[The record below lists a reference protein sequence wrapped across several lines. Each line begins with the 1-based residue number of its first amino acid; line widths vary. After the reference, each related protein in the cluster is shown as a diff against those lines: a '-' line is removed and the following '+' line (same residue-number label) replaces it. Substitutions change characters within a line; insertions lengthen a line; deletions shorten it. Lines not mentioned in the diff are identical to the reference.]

1 MKKVRNII
9 LGIIAAGMLTVA
21 VPVGGISAYA
31 SSAKIS
37 FSDPSAT
44 VGQEFSV
51 NVKISSQDGN
61 LGASD
66 VVLSYDPSV
75 IEFVSGNNASGGAGS
90 VRLVGTMDSSSTK
103 AFSYTLKF
111 KAVQAGNTSISVGSY
126 EVYDSDAQAVTV
138 SKPGAATVKVKAPAS
153 SSGEAALS
161 SLKISPGKLSPAF
174 SPDVT
179 AYTVQVGASVDKLAV
194 SASAKDSKA
203 KVLVSGDSGLKVGA
217 NTVVCKVTAENGQT
231 TKSYTI
237 TVNKLDT
244 VDVPSDAETEAETEA
259 EAVETS
265 SVVTNG
271 LDVEIDG
278 VSYTVATEF
287 DASLLPEGY
296 TQSTCT
302 YGGSEVQCGSGNDL
316 TLLYLQSADGNGA
329 FYIYMPESGA
339 LSPYVTIDVT
349 AKSILVLPPDAS
361 VQIPDGFVET
371 TIQLNGTYK
380 VQGWVWKSDEQQQYC
395 VVYGMNESGEK
406 SLYRYDIA
414 EKTFQRYFEDP
425 SLATKYDDAQV
436 EEIVDQYN
444 ALCKDY
450 NIRFIM
456 IAVLGV
462 ACVILFFIVINLLLK
477 RKEWKEE
484 AQAAGGRQRAK
495 CRSSA
500 ANVQPVANVRAERR
514 TERASQ
520 PNRRERT
527 TETGAVARTK
537 RTPEER
543 HSSGE
548 REDSIPERRRREVD
562 QRSSDARETRVSQD
576 GERRAE
582 RDRRE
587 LTEEGRSERRR
598 RELTEEGRS
607 ERRCRELAEKGR
619 AERSQ
624 REPIEEGRTERR
636 RREPIE
642 EGRAE
647 RSRRESIEE
656 GRSERS
662 RRESIEEE
670 RSERS
675 RREPAEET
683 RSDRRHRALVGE
695 DRSEGI
701 RRDTAD
707 GSRAGHDRRTVTE
720 ESRAE
725 KERTGTAKE
734 SRTRRDYASSSAR
747 RAAKESAAS
756 EERRNMRPTI
766 QVRPASRSELYYT
779 LDREEYGDRPT
790 RYESESERSR
800 RAREA
805 KARLERDR
813 RDADGFEYIDD
824 PQ

>member
-1 MKKVRNII
+1 MKRFKNII
-9 LGIIAAGMLTVA
+9 LGILAAGMLTVA
-21 VPVGGISAYA
+21 APVGGISAYA

-138 SKPGAATVKVKAPAS
+138 SKTGTASVKVKAPATS
-153 SSGEAALS
+153 SAEAALS
-161 SLKISPGKLSPAF
+161 SLKISPGTLSPAF
-174 SPDVT
+174 SPNVT
-179 AYTVQVGASVDKLAV
+179 SYTAQVGASVDKLAV

-217 NTVVCKVTAENGQT
+217 NTVVCKVTAEDGQT

-244 VDVPSDAETEAETEA
+244 VDVPSEAETEAETET
-259 EAVETS
+259 VGTMP
-265 SVVTNG
+265 VVTNG

-302 YGGSEVQCGSGNDL
+302 YGGSEVQCGNGNDL
-316 TLLYLQSADGNGA
+316 TLLYLQGADGNGA
-329 FYIYMPESGA
+329 FYIYIPESGV

-349 AKSILVLPPDAS
+349 AKSILVLPPDES
-361 VQIPDGFVET
+361 VQIPDGFMET

-380 VQGWVWKSDEQQQYC
+380 VQGWVWKSDEQQKYC

-436 EEIVDQYN
+436 EEIVDKYN
-444 ALCKDY
+444 ALCRDY
-450 NIRFIM
+450 NIRFVM
-456 IAVLGV
+456 LAVLGV

-477 RKEWKEE
+477 RKKWREE
-484 AQAAGGRQRAK
+484 AQAAGGRQRSKRRPSSPNARPAADARVK
-495 CRSSA
+495 RDTGRDKREDGEMTPARPAARSEKERMA
-500 ANVQPVANVRAERR
+500 ADDRRRRSAERMEEGRRSARR
-514 TERASQ
+514 TQETLETR
-520 PNRRERT
+520 PVRRERSM
-527 TETGAVARTK
+527 EAAASADRAK
-537 RTPEER
+537 RMPE
-543 HSSGE
+543 
-548 REDSIPERRRREVD
+548 ERRRREAG
-562 QRSSDARETRVSQD
+562 SEN
-576 GERRAE
+576 
-582 RDRRE
+582 
-587 LTEEGRSERRR
+587 RSERVR
-598 RELTEEGRS
+598 REMPEESSPACVRREASEEERLQRTRRDTAEESRS
-607 ERRCRELAEKGR
+607 ERPR
-619 AERSQ
+619 
-624 REPIEEGRTERR
+624 RT
-636 RREPIE
+636 
-642 EGRAE
+642 
-647 RSRRESIEE
+647 S
-656 GRSERS
+656 
-662 RRESIEEE
+662 
-670 RSERS
+670 
-675 RREPAEET
+675 
-683 RSDRRHRALVGE
+683 
-695 DRSEGI
+695 
-701 RRDTAD
+701 AD
-707 GSRAGHDRRTVTE
+707 GSRAERERQAVAESRRTE
-720 ESRAE
+720 RERAVSE
-725 KERTGTAKE
+725 KE
-734 SRTRRDYASSSAR
+734 SRLQRDYTPASAH
-747 RAAKESAAS
+747 RAAKEAAVS
-756 EERRNMRPTI
+756 GERRNARPTI
-766 QVRPASRSELYYT
+766 HVRPASRSELYYT
-779 LDREEYGDRPT
+779 LEREEYGDRPT

-813 RDADGFEYIDD
+813 RDEDGFEYIDD

>member
-1 MKKVRNII
+1 MKRFKNII
-9 LGIIAAGMLTVA
+9 LGILAAGMLTVA
-21 VPVGGISAYA
+21 APVGGISAYA

-90 VRLVGTMDSSSTK
+90 VRLVGTMDSNSTK

-138 SKPGAATVKVKAPAS
+138 SKTGTASVKVKAPATS
-153 SSGEAALS
+153 SAEAALS
-161 SLKISPGKLSPAF
+161 SLKISPGTLSPAF
-174 SPDVT
+174 SPNVT
-179 AYTVQVGASVDKLAV
+179 SYTAQVGASVDKLAV

-217 NTVVCKVTAENGQT
+217 NTVVCKVTAEDGQT

-244 VDVPSDAETEAETEA
+244 VDVPSEAETGAETEAVGT
-259 EAVETS
+259 TP
-265 SVVTNG
+265 VVTNG

-296 TQSTCT
+296 TQSICT
-302 YGGSEVQCGSGNDL
+302 YGGSEVQCGNGNDL
-316 TLLYLQSADGNGA
+316 TLLYLQGADGNGA
-329 FYIYMPESGA
+329 FYIYIPESGV

-349 AKSILVLPPDAS
+349 AKSILVLPPDES
-361 VQIPDGFVET
+361 VQIPDGFMET

-380 VQGWVWKSDEQQQYC
+380 VQGWVWKSDEQQKYC

-436 EEIVDQYN
+436 EEIVDKYN
-444 ALCKDY
+444 ALCRDY
-450 NIRFIM
+450 NIRFVM
-456 IAVLGV
+456 LAVLGV

-477 RKEWKEE
+477 RKEWREE
-484 AQAAGGRQRAK
+484 TQAAGGRQRSK
-495 CRSSA
+495 RRPSSSNARPA
-500 ANVQPVANVRAERR
+500 ADARVKRGTGRDKREDGEMTPARPVARSEKERMAADDRRRPSAERMEEGRRSARR
-514 TERASQ
+514 TQETLETR
-520 PNRRERT
+520 PVRRERSM
-527 TETGAVARTK
+527 EAAASADRAK
-537 RTPEER
+537 RMPE
-543 HSSGE
+543 
-548 REDSIPERRRREVD
+548 ERRRREAG
-562 QRSSDARETRVSQD
+562 SEN
-576 GERRAE
+576 
-582 RDRRE
+582 
-587 LTEEGRSERRR
+587 RSERVR
-598 RELTEEGRS
+598 REMPEESSPACVRREASEERLQRTRRDAAEESRS
-607 ERRCRELAEKGR
+607 ERPR
-619 AERSQ
+619 
-624 REPIEEGRTERR
+624 RT
-636 RREPIE
+636 
-642 EGRAE
+642 
-647 RSRRESIEE
+647 S
-656 GRSERS
+656 
-662 RRESIEEE
+662 
-670 RSERS
+670 
-675 RREPAEET
+675 
-683 RSDRRHRALVGE
+683 
-695 DRSEGI
+695 
-701 RRDTAD
+701 AD
-707 GSRAGHDRRTVTE
+707 GSRAERERQAVAESRRTE
-720 ESRAE
+720 RERAVS
-725 KERTGTAKE
+725 AKE
-734 SRTRRDYASSSAR
+734 SRLQRDYTPASAH

-756 EERRNMRPTI
+756 GERRNARPAI
-766 QVRPASRSELYYT
+766 YVRPASRSELYYT
-779 LDREEYGDRPT
+779 LEREEYGDRPT

-813 RDADGFEYIDD
+813 RDEDGFEYIDD

>member
-1 MKKVRNII
+1 MKRFKNII
-9 LGIIAAGMLTVA
+9 LGILAAGMLTVA
-21 VPVGGISAYA
+21 APVGGISAYA

-111 KAVQAGNTSISVGSY
+111 KAVQAGNTSISVGRY

-138 SKPGAATVKVKAPAS
+138 SKTGTASVKVKAPATS
-153 SSGEAALS
+153 SAEAALS
-161 SLKISPGKLSPAF
+161 SLKISPGTLSPAF
-174 SPDVT
+174 SPNVT
-179 AYTVQVGASVDKLAV
+179 SYTAQVGASVDKLAV

-217 NTVVCKVTAENGQT
+217 NTVVCKVTAEDGQT

-244 VDVPSDAETEAETEA
+244 VDVPSEAETGAETEAVGT
-259 EAVETS
+259 TP
-265 SVVTNG
+265 VVTNG

-302 YGGSEVQCGSGNDL
+302 YGGSEVQCGNGNDL
-316 TLLYLQSADGNGA
+316 TLLYLQGADGNGA
-329 FYIYMPESGA
+329 FYIYIPESGV

-349 AKSILVLPPDAS
+349 AKSILVLPPDES
-361 VQIPDGFVET
+361 VQIPDGFMET

-380 VQGWVWKSDEQQQYC
+380 VQGWVWKSDEQQKYC

-436 EEIVDQYN
+436 EEIVDKYN
-444 ALCKDY
+444 ALCRDY
-450 NIRFIM
+450 NIRFVM
-456 IAVLGV
+456 LAVLGV

-477 RKEWKEE
+477 RKEWREKT
-484 AQAAGGRQRAK
+484 QAAGGRQRSKRRPSSSNARPAADARVK
-495 CRSSA
+495 RGTGRDKRDDGEMTPARPAARSEKERMA
-500 ANVQPVANVRAERR
+500 ADDRRRRSAERMEEGRRSARR
-514 TERASQ
+514 TQETLETR
-520 PNRRERT
+520 PVRRERSM
-527 TETGAVARTK
+527 EVAASADRAK
-537 RTPEER
+537 RMPE
-543 HSSGE
+543 
-548 REDSIPERRRREVD
+548 ERRRRE
-562 QRSSDARETRVSQD
+562 
-576 GERRAE
+576 AE
-582 RDRRE
+582 SE
-587 LTEEGRSERRR
+587 NRSERVR
-598 RELTEEGRS
+598 REMPEESSPACVRREASEEERLQRTRRDAAEESRS
-607 ERRCRELAEKGR
+607 ERPR
-619 AERSQ
+619 
-624 REPIEEGRTERR
+624 RT
-636 RREPIE
+636 
-642 EGRAE
+642 
-647 RSRRESIEE
+647 S
-656 GRSERS
+656 
-662 RRESIEEE
+662 
-670 RSERS
+670 
-675 RREPAEET
+675 
-683 RSDRRHRALVGE
+683 
-695 DRSEGI
+695 
-701 RRDTAD
+701 AD
-707 GSRAGHDRRTVTE
+707 GSRAERERQAVAESRRTE
-720 ESRAE
+720 RERAVS
-725 KERTGTAKE
+725 AKE
-734 SRTRRDYASSSAR
+734 SRLQRDYTPASAH

-756 EERRNMRPTI
+756 GERRNARPAI
-766 QVRPASRSELYYT
+766 YVRPASRSELYYT
-779 LDREEYGDRPT
+779 LEREEYGDRPT

-813 RDADGFEYIDD
+813 RDEDGFEYIDD

>member
-1 MKKVRNII
+1 MKRFRNII
-9 LGIIAAGMLTVA
+9 LGILAAGMLTLA
-21 VPVGGISAYA
+21 APIGGISAYA

-138 SKPGAATVKVKAPAS
+138 SKTGTASVKVKAPATS
-153 SSGEAALS
+153 SAEAALS
-161 SLKISPGKLSPAF
+161 SLKISPGTLSPAF
-174 SPDVT
+174 SPNVT
-179 AYTVQVGASVDKLAV
+179 SYTAQVGASVDKLAV

-217 NTVVCKVTAENGQT
+217 NTVVCKVTAEDGQT

-244 VDVPSDAETEAETEA
+244 VDVPSEAETGAETEAVGT
-259 EAVETS
+259 TP
-265 SVVTNG
+265 VVTNG

-302 YGGSEVQCGSGNDL
+302 YGGSEVQCGNGNDL
-316 TLLYLQSADGNGA
+316 TLLYLQGADGNGA
-329 FYIYMPESGA
+329 FYIYIPESGV

-349 AKSILVLPPDAS
+349 AKSILVLPPDES
-361 VQIPDGFVET
+361 VQIPDGFMET

-380 VQGWVWKSDEQQQYC
+380 VQGWVWKSDEQQKYC

-436 EEIVDQYN
+436 EEIVDKYN
-444 ALCKDY
+444 TLCRDY
-450 NIRFIM
+450 NIRFVM
-456 IAVLGV
+456 LAVLGV
-462 ACVILFFIVINLLLK
+462 ACIILFFIVINLLLR
-477 RKEWKEE
+477 RKEWREE
-484 AQAAGGRQRAK
+484 AQAAGGRQRSKRRPSSPNARPAADARVK
-495 CRSSA
+495 RGTGRDRREDEEMAPARPAARSEKERMAVDDRRRPSA
-500 ANVQPVANVRAERR
+500 ERMEEGRRSARQTREEDREIRPVRREWKGERETQPVRR
-514 TERASQ
+514 TREEEHASQ
-520 PNRRERT
+520 PARRERSM
-527 TETGAVARTK
+527 EAGSADRAK
-537 RTPEER
+537 RMPE
-543 HSSGE
+543 
-548 REDSIPERRRREVD
+548 ERRRREAG
-562 QRSSDARETRVSQD
+562 SEN
-576 GERRAE
+576 
-582 RDRRE
+582 
-587 LTEEGRSERRR
+587 RSERVR
-598 RELTEEGRS
+598 RETSEESRPARVRREASEEERLQRTRRDAAEESRS
-607 ERRCRELAEKGR
+607 ERPR
-619 AERSQ
+619 
-624 REPIEEGRTERR
+624 RT
-636 RREPIE
+636 
-642 EGRAE
+642 
-647 RSRRESIEE
+647 S
-656 GRSERS
+656 
-662 RRESIEEE
+662 
-670 RSERS
+670 
-675 RREPAEET
+675 
-683 RSDRRHRALVGE
+683 
-695 DRSEGI
+695 
-701 RRDTAD
+701 AD
-707 GSRAGHDRRTVTE
+707 GSRAERERQAVAESRRTE
-720 ESRAE
+720 R
-725 KERTGTAKE
+725 ERTVSAKE
-734 SRTRRDYASSSAR
+734 SRPQRDYTPTSAH

-756 EERRNMRPTI
+756 GERRNARPAI

-813 RDADGFEYIDD
+813 RDEDGFEYIDD

>member
-1 MKKVRNII
+1 MKRFKNII
-9 LGIIAAGMLTVA
+9 LGILVAGMLTVA
-21 VPVGGISAYA
+21 APVGGISAYA

-90 VRLVGTMDSSSTK
+90 VRLVGTMDSNSTK

-138 SKPGAATVKVKAPAS
+138 SKTGTASVKVKAPATS
-153 SSGEAALS
+153 SAEAALS
-161 SLKISPGKLSPAF
+161 SLKISPGTLSPAF
-174 SPDVT
+174 SPNVT
-179 AYTVQVGASVDKLAV
+179 SYTAQVGASVDKLAV

-217 NTVVCKVTAENGQT
+217 NTVVCKVTAEDGQT

-244 VDVPSDAETEAETEA
+244 VDVPSEAETGAETEAVGT
-259 EAVETS
+259 TP
-265 SVVTNG
+265 VVKNG

-302 YGGSEVQCGSGNDL
+302 YGGSEVQCGNGNDL
-316 TLLYLQSADGNGA
+316 TLLYLQGADGNGA
-329 FYIYMPESGA
+329 FYIYIPESGV

-349 AKSILVLPPDAS
+349 AKSILVLPPDES
-361 VQIPDGFVET
+361 VQIPDGFMET

-380 VQGWVWKSDEQQQYC
+380 VQGWVWKSDEQQKYC

-436 EEIVDQYN
+436 EEIVDKYN
-444 ALCKDY
+444 ALCRDY
-450 NIRFIM
+450 NIRFVM
-456 IAVLGV
+456 LAVLGV

-477 RKEWKEE
+477 RKEWREE
-484 AQAAGGRQRAK
+484 AQAAGGRQRSKRRPSSPNARPAADARVK
-495 CRSSA
+495 RGTGRDKREDGEMMPARPAARSEKERMA
-500 ANVQPVANVRAERR
+500 ADDRRRPSAERMEEGRRSARR
-514 TERASQ
+514 TQETLETRQ
-520 PNRRERT
+520 VRRERSM
-527 TETGAVARTK
+527 EAAASADRAK
-537 RTPEER
+537 RMPE
-543 HSSGE
+543 
-548 REDSIPERRRREVD
+548 ERRRREAG
-562 QRSSDARETRVSQD
+562 SEN
-576 GERRAE
+576 
-582 RDRRE
+582 
-587 LTEEGRSERRR
+587 RSERVR
-598 RELTEEGRS
+598 REMPEESSPACVRREAS
-607 ERRCRELAEKGR
+607 EEERLQRTRRDAAE
-619 AERSQ
+619 ES
-624 REPIEEGRTERR
+624 RTERPR
-636 RREPIE
+636 RT
-642 EGRAE
+642 
-647 RSRRESIEE
+647 S
-656 GRSERS
+656 
-662 RRESIEEE
+662 
-670 RSERS
+670 
-675 RREPAEET
+675 
-683 RSDRRHRALVGE
+683 
-695 DRSEGI
+695 
-701 RRDTAD
+701 AD
-707 GSRAGHDRRTVTE
+707 GSRAERERQAVAESRRTE
-720 ESRAE
+720 RERAVS
-725 KERTGTAKE
+725 AKE
-734 SRTRRDYASSSAR
+734 SRLQRDYTPASAH

-756 EERRNMRPTI
+756 GDRRNARPAI
-766 QVRPASRSELYYT
+766 HVRPASRSELYYT
-779 LDREEYGDRPT
+779 LEREEYGDRPT

-813 RDADGFEYIDD
+813 RDEDGFEYIDD

>member
-1 MKKVRNII
+1 MKRFKNII
-9 LGIIAAGMLTVA
+9 LGILAAGMLTVA
-21 VPVGGISAYA
+21 APVGGISAYA

-90 VRLVGTMDSSSTK
+90 VRLVGTMDSNSTK

-138 SKPGAATVKVKAPAS
+138 SKTGTASVKVKAPATS
-153 SSGEAALS
+153 SAEAALS
-161 SLKISPGKLSPAF
+161 SLKISPGTLSPAF
-174 SPDVT
+174 SPNVT
-179 AYTVQVGASVDKLAV
+179 SYTAQVGASVDKLAV

-217 NTVVCKVTAENGQT
+217 NTVVCKVTAEDGQT

-244 VDVPSDAETEAETEA
+244 VDVPSEAETEAETEA
-259 EAVETS
+259 VGTTP
-265 SVVTNG
+265 VVTNG

-302 YGGSEVQCGSGNDL
+302 YGGSEVQCGNGNDL
-316 TLLYLQSADGNGA
+316 TLLYLQGADGNGA
-329 FYIYMPESGA
+329 FYIYIPESGV

-349 AKSILVLPPDAS
+349 AKSILVLPPDES
-361 VQIPDGFVET
+361 VQIPDGFMET

-380 VQGWVWKSDEQQQYC
+380 VQGWVWKSDEQQKYC

-436 EEIVDQYN
+436 EEIVDKYN
-444 ALCKDY
+444 ALCRDY
-450 NIRFIM
+450 NIRFVM
-456 IAVLGV
+456 LAVLGV

-477 RKEWKEE
+477 RKEWREE
-484 AQAAGGRQRAK
+484 AQAAGGRQRSKRRPSSPNARPAADAWVK
-495 CRSSA
+495 RDTGRDKREDGEMTPARPAARSEKERMA
-500 ANVQPVANVRAERR
+500 ADDRRRPSAERMEEGRRSARR
-514 TERASQ
+514 TQETLETR
-520 PNRRERT
+520 PVRRERSM
-527 TETGAVARTK
+527 EAAASADRAK
-537 RTPEER
+537 RMPE
-543 HSSGE
+543 
-548 REDSIPERRRREVD
+548 ERRRRE
-562 QRSSDARETRVSQD
+562 
-576 GERRAE
+576 AE
-582 RDRRE
+582 SE
-587 LTEEGRSERRR
+587 NRSERVR
-598 RELTEEGRS
+598 REMPEESSPACVRREASEEERLQRTRRDAAEESRS
-607 ERRCRELAEKGR
+607 ERPR
-619 AERSQ
+619 
-624 REPIEEGRTERR
+624 RT
-636 RREPIE
+636 
-642 EGRAE
+642 
-647 RSRRESIEE
+647 S
-656 GRSERS
+656 
-662 RRESIEEE
+662 
-670 RSERS
+670 
-675 RREPAEET
+675 
-683 RSDRRHRALVGE
+683 
-695 DRSEGI
+695 
-701 RRDTAD
+701 AD
-707 GSRAGHDRRTVTE
+707 GSRAERERQAVAESRRTE
-720 ESRAE
+720 RERAVS
-725 KERTGTAKE
+725 AKE
-734 SRTRRDYASSSAR
+734 SRLQRDYTPASAH

-756 EERRNMRPTI
+756 GERRNARPAI
-766 QVRPASRSELYYT
+766 HVRPASRSELYYT
-779 LDREEYGDRPT
+779 LEREEYGDRPT

-813 RDADGFEYIDD
+813 RDEDGFEYIDD

>member
-1 MKKVRNII
+1 MKRFKNII
-9 LGIIAAGMLTVA
+9 LGILAAGMLTVA
-21 VPVGGISAYA
+21 APVGGISAYA

-138 SKPGAATVKVKAPAS
+138 SKTGTASVKVKAPATS
-153 SSGEAALS
+153 SAEAALS
-161 SLKISPGKLSPAF
+161 SLKISPGTLSPAF
-174 SPDVT
+174 SPNVT
-179 AYTVQVGASVDKLAV
+179 SYTAQVGASVDKLAV

-217 NTVVCKVTAENGQT
+217 NTVVCKVTAEDGQT

-244 VDVPSDAETEAETEA
+244 VDVPSEAETGAETEAVGT
-259 EAVETS
+259 TP
-265 SVVTNG
+265 VVTNG

-302 YGGSEVQCGSGNDL
+302 YGGSEVQCGNGNDL
-316 TLLYLQSADGNGA
+316 TLLYLQGADGNGA
-329 FYIYMPESGA
+329 FYIYIPESGV

-349 AKSILVLPPDAS
+349 AKSILVLPPDES
-361 VQIPDGFVET
+361 VQIPDGFMET

-380 VQGWVWKSDEQQQYC
+380 VQGWVWKSDEQQKYC

-436 EEIVDQYN
+436 EEIVDKYN
-444 ALCKDY
+444 ALCRDY
-450 NIRFIM
+450 NIRFVM
-456 IAVLGV
+456 LAVLGV

-477 RKEWKEE
+477 RKEWREKT
-484 AQAAGGRQRAK
+484 QAAGGRQRSKRRPSSSNARPAADARVK
-495 CRSSA
+495 RGTGRDKRDDGEMTPARPAARSEKERMA
-500 ANVQPVANVRAERR
+500 ADDRRRRSAERMEEGRRSARR
-514 TERASQ
+514 TQETLETR
-520 PNRRERT
+520 PVRRERSM
-527 TETGAVARTK
+527 EVAASADRAK
-537 RTPEER
+537 RMPE
-543 HSSGE
+543 
-548 REDSIPERRRREVD
+548 ERRRRE
-562 QRSSDARETRVSQD
+562 
-576 GERRAE
+576 AE
-582 RDRRE
+582 SE
-587 LTEEGRSERRR
+587 NRSERVR
-598 RELTEEGRS
+598 REMPEESSPACVRREASEEERLQRTRRDAAEESRS
-607 ERRCRELAEKGR
+607 ERPR
-619 AERSQ
+619 
-624 REPIEEGRTERR
+624 RT
-636 RREPIE
+636 
-642 EGRAE
+642 
-647 RSRRESIEE
+647 S
-656 GRSERS
+656 
-662 RRESIEEE
+662 
-670 RSERS
+670 
-675 RREPAEET
+675 
-683 RSDRRHRALVGE
+683 
-695 DRSEGI
+695 
-701 RRDTAD
+701 AD
-707 GSRAGHDRRTVTE
+707 GSRAERERQAVAESRRTE
-720 ESRAE
+720 RERAVS
-725 KERTGTAKE
+725 AKE
-734 SRTRRDYASSSAR
+734 SRLQRDYTPASAH

-756 EERRNMRPTI
+756 GERRNARPAI
-766 QVRPASRSELYYT
+766 YVRPASRSELYYT
-779 LDREEYGDRPT
+779 LEREEYGDRPT

-800 RAREA
+800 SAREA

-813 RDADGFEYIDD
+813 RDEDGFEYIDD

>member
-1 MKKVRNII
+1 MKRFKNII
-9 LGIIAAGMLTVA
+9 LGILAAGMLTVA
-21 VPVGGISAYA
+21 APVGGISAYA

-90 VRLVGTMDSSSTK
+90 VRLVGTMDSNSTK

-138 SKPGAATVKVKAPAS
+138 SKTGTASVKVKAPATS
-153 SSGEAALS
+153 SAEAALS
-161 SLKISPGKLSPAF
+161 SLKISPGTLSPAF
-174 SPDVT
+174 SPNVT
-179 AYTVQVGASVDKLAV
+179 SYTAQVGASVDKLAV

-217 NTVVCKVTAENGQT
+217 NIVVCKVTAEDGQT

-244 VDVPSDAETEAETEA
+244 VDVPSEAETGAETEAVGT
-259 EAVETS
+259 TP
-265 SVVTNG
+265 VVTNG

-302 YGGSEVQCGSGNDL
+302 YGGSEVQCGNGNDL
-316 TLLYLQSADGNGA
+316 TLLYLQGADGNGA
-329 FYIYMPESGA
+329 FYIYIPESGV

-349 AKSILVLPPDAS
+349 AKSILVLPPDES
-361 VQIPDGFVET
+361 VQIPDGFMET

-380 VQGWVWKSDEQQQYC
+380 VQGWVWKSDEQQKYC

-436 EEIVDQYN
+436 EEIVDKYN
-444 ALCKDY
+444 ALCRDY
-450 NIRFIM
+450 NIRFVM
-456 IAVLGV
+456 LAVLGV

-477 RKEWKEE
+477 RKEWREE
-484 AQAAGGRQRAK
+484 TQAAGGKQRSK
-495 CRSSA
+495 RRPSSSNARPA
-500 ANVQPVANVRAERR
+500 ADARVKRGTGRDKREDGEMTPARPVARSEKERMAADDRRRPSAERMEEGRRSARR
-514 TERASQ
+514 TQETLETR
-520 PNRRERT
+520 PVRRERSM
-527 TETGAVARTK
+527 EAAASADRAK
-537 RTPEER
+537 RMPE
-543 HSSGE
+543 
-548 REDSIPERRRREVD
+548 ERRRREAG
-562 QRSSDARETRVSQD
+562 SEN
-576 GERRAE
+576 
-582 RDRRE
+582 
-587 LTEEGRSERRR
+587 RSERVR
-598 RELTEEGRS
+598 REMPEESSPACVRREASEERLQRTRRDAAEESRS
-607 ERRCRELAEKGR
+607 ERPR
-619 AERSQ
+619 
-624 REPIEEGRTERR
+624 RT
-636 RREPIE
+636 
-642 EGRAE
+642 
-647 RSRRESIEE
+647 S
-656 GRSERS
+656 
-662 RRESIEEE
+662 
-670 RSERS
+670 
-675 RREPAEET
+675 
-683 RSDRRHRALVGE
+683 
-695 DRSEGI
+695 
-701 RRDTAD
+701 AD
-707 GSRAGHDRRTVTE
+707 GSRAERERQAVAESRRTE
-720 ESRAE
+720 RERAVS
-725 KERTGTAKE
+725 AKE
-734 SRTRRDYASSSAR
+734 SRLQRDYTPASAH

-756 EERRNMRPTI
+756 GERRNARPAI
-766 QVRPASRSELYYT
+766 YVRPASRSELYYT
-779 LDREEYGDRPT
+779 LEREEYGDRPT

-805 KARLERDR
+805 KARLERER
-813 RDADGFEYIDD
+813 RDEDGFEYIDD

>member
-1 MKKVRNII
+1 MKKFKNII
-9 LGIIAAGMLTVA
+9 LGILAAGMLTVA
-21 VPVGGISAYA
+21 APVGGISAYA

-138 SKPGAATVKVKAPAS
+138 SKTGTASVKVKAPATS
-153 SSGEAALS
+153 SAEAALS
-161 SLKISPGKLSPAF
+161 SLKISPGTLSPAF
-174 SPDVT
+174 SPNVT
-179 AYTVQVGASVDKLAV
+179 SYTAQVGASVDKLAV

-217 NTVVCKVTAENGQT
+217 NTVVCKVTAEDGQT

-244 VDVPSDAETEAETEA
+244 VDVPSEAETEAETET
-259 EAVETS
+259 VGTTP
-265 SVVTNG
+265 VVTNG

-302 YGGSEVQCGSGNDL
+302 YGGSEVQCGNGNDL
-316 TLLYLQSADGNGA
+316 TLLYLQGADGNGA
-329 FYIYMPESGA
+329 FYIYIPESGV

-349 AKSILVLPPDAS
+349 AKSILVLPPDES
-361 VQIPDGFVET
+361 VQIPDGFMET

-380 VQGWVWKSDEQQQYC
+380 VQGWVWKSDEQQKYC

-436 EEIVDQYN
+436 EEIVDKYN
-444 ALCKDY
+444 ALCRDY
-450 NIRFIM
+450 NIRFVM
-456 IAVLGV
+456 LAVLGV

-477 RKEWKEE
+477 RKKWREE
-484 AQAAGGRQRAK
+484 AQAAGGRQRSKRRPSSPNARPAADAWVK
-495 CRSSA
+495 RDTGRDKRGDGEMTPARPAARSEKERMA
-500 ANVQPVANVRAERR
+500 ADDRRRPSAERMEEGRRSARR
-514 TERASQ
+514 TQETLETR
-520 PNRRERT
+520 PVRRERSM
-527 TETGAVARTK
+527 EVAASADRAK
-537 RTPEER
+537 RMPE
-543 HSSGE
+543 
-548 REDSIPERRRREVD
+548 ERRRREAG
-562 QRSSDARETRVSQD
+562 SEN
-576 GERRAE
+576 
-582 RDRRE
+582 
-587 LTEEGRSERRR
+587 RSERVR
-598 RELTEEGRS
+598 REMPEESSPACVRREASEEERLQRTRRDTAEESRS
-607 ERRCRELAEKGR
+607 ERPR
-619 AERSQ
+619 
-624 REPIEEGRTERR
+624 RT
-636 RREPIE
+636 
-642 EGRAE
+642 
-647 RSRRESIEE
+647 S
-656 GRSERS
+656 
-662 RRESIEEE
+662 
-670 RSERS
+670 
-675 RREPAEET
+675 
-683 RSDRRHRALVGE
+683 
-695 DRSEGI
+695 
-701 RRDTAD
+701 AD
-707 GSRAGHDRRTVTE
+707 GSRAERERRAVAESRRTE
-720 ESRAE
+720 RERAVS
-725 KERTGTAKE
+725 AKE
-734 SRTRRDYASSSAR
+734 SRLQRDYTPASAH
-747 RAAKESAAS
+747 RAAKESAVS
-756 EERRNMRPTI
+756 GERRNARPTI
-766 QVRPASRSELYYT
+766 HVRPASRSELYYT
-779 LDREEYGDRPT
+779 LEREEYGDRPT

-800 RAREA
+800 RVREA

-813 RDADGFEYIDD
+813 RDEDGFEYIDD

>member
-1 MKKVRNII
+1 MKKVKNII
-9 LGIIAAGMLTVA
+9 LGILAAGMLTVA
-21 VPVGGISAYA
+21 VPVGGIRAYA

-111 KAVQAGNTSISVGSY
+111 KAVQAGSTSISVGSY
-126 EVYDSDAQAVTV
+126 EVYDADAQAVTV
-138 SKPGAATVKVKAPAS
+138 SKPGTASVKVKAPVTS
-153 SSGEAALS
+153 SAEAALS

-179 AYTVQVGASVDKLAV
+179 SYTAQVGAGVDKLAV

-217 NTVVCKVTAENGQT
+217 NTVVCKVTAEDGQT

-244 VDVPSDAETEAETEA
+244 MDVPSEAETEA
-259 EAVETS
+259 EAVETT

-271 LDVEIDG
+271 LDVDIDG
-278 VSYTVATEF
+278 ASYTVATEF

-329 FYIYMPESGA
+329 FYIYMPETGA

-349 AKSILVLPPDAS
+349 AKSILVLPPDES
-361 VQIPDGFVET
+361 VQIPDGFMET

-395 VVYGMNESGEK
+395 VIYGMNESGEK

-436 EEIVDQYN
+436 EEIVDKYN

-450 NIRFIM
+450 NIRFII
-456 IAVLGV
+456 IAALGV
-462 ACVILFFIVINLLLK
+462 ACVILLFIVINLLLK
-477 RKEWKEE
+477 RKEWRAE
-484 AQAAGGRQRAK
+484 AQAAGGRQRGKHRPTSSNTRTAEDARAK
-495 CRSSA
+495 RGAERDEKENEKKATVRQAPRSEKERMAADDRRRRPSA
-500 ANVQPVANVRAERR
+500 ERMEEERRSVRRVREDERGTQPVRRAREEEQRTQPIRR
-514 TERASQ
+514 AQEDGQLSQ
-520 PNRRERT
+520 SVRRERAA
-527 TETGAVARTK
+527 E
-537 RTPEER
+537 
-543 HSSGE
+543 
-548 REDSIPERRRREVD
+548 ERRRGEGRIE
-562 QRSSDARETRVSQD
+562 R
-576 GERRAE
+576 ERRE
-582 RDRRE
+582 QVE
-587 LTEEGRSERRR
+587 NGRSERLR
-598 RELTEEGRS
+598 RETAEEKRAERLRREDTEKRAAVRPHRTSEDGSHVERERRAAAESSRS
-607 ERRCRELAEKGR
+607 ER
-619 AERSQ
+619 
-624 REPIEEGRTERR
+624 
-636 RREPIE
+636 
-642 EGRAE
+642 
-647 RSRRESIEE
+647 
-656 GRSERS
+656 
-662 RRESIEEE
+662 
-670 RSERS
+670 
-675 RREPAEET
+675 
-683 RSDRRHRALVGE
+683 
-695 DRSEGI
+695 
-701 RRDTAD
+701 D
-707 GSRAGHDRRTVTE
+707 GAVS
-720 ESRAE
+720 
-725 KERTGTAKE
+725 AKE
-734 SRTRRDYASSSAR
+734 NRSKRDGAPTSAR
-747 RAAKESAAS
+747 RAVRESAAS
-756 EERRNMRPTI
+756 EERRNTRPTI

-790 RYESESERSR
+790 RYSSESERSR

-805 KARLERDR
+805 KARLERER
-813 RDADGFEYIDD
+813 RDEDGFEYIDD

>member
-1 MKKVRNII
+1 MKRFRNII
-9 LGIIAAGMLTVA
+9 LGILAAGMLTVA
-21 VPVGGISAYA
+21 APIGGISAYA

-138 SKPGAATVKVKAPAS
+138 SKTGTASVKVKAPATS
-153 SSGEAALS
+153 SAEAALS
-161 SLKISPGKLSPAF
+161 SLKISPGTLSPAF
-174 SPDVT
+174 SPSVT
-179 AYTVQVGASVDKLAV
+179 SYTAQVGASVDKLAV
-194 SASAKDSKA
+194 SANAKDSKA

-217 NTVVCKVTAENGQT
+217 NTVVCKVTAEDGQT

-244 VDVPSDAETEAETEA
+244 VDVPSEAETEAETEA
-259 EAVETS
+259 VGTTP
-265 SVVTNG
+265 VVTNG

-302 YGGSEVQCGSGNDL
+302 YGGSEVQCGNGNDL
-316 TLLYLQSADGNGA
+316 TLLYLQGADGNGA
-329 FYIYMPESGA
+329 FYIYIPESGV

-349 AKSILVLPPDAS
+349 AKSILVLPPDES
-361 VQIPDGFVET
+361 VQIPDGFMET

-380 VQGWVWKSDEQQQYC
+380 VQGWVWKSDEQQKYC

-436 EEIVDQYN
+436 EEIVDKYN
-444 ALCKDY
+444 ALCRDY
-450 NIRFIM
+450 NIRFVM
-456 IAVLGV
+456 LAVLGV

-477 RKEWKEE
+477 RKEWREE
-484 AQAAGGRQRAK
+484 AQAAGGRQRSKRRPSSPNARPAADARVK
-495 CRSSA
+495 RGTGRDRREDEEMAPARPAARSEKERMAADDRRRPSA
-500 ANVQPVANVRAERR
+500 ERMEEGHRSARQTREEDREIRPVRREWEGERETQPVCR
-514 TERASQ
+514 TREEEHASQ
-520 PNRRERT
+520 PARRERSM
-527 TETGAVARTK
+527 EAGSADRAK
-537 RTPEER
+537 RMPE
-543 HSSGE
+543 
-548 REDSIPERRRREVD
+548 ERRRREAGSEN
-562 QRSSDARETRVSQD
+562 RSGRVRRETSEESRPARV
-576 GERRAE
+576 
-582 RDRRE
+582 RRE
-587 LTEEGRSERRR
+587 ASEEERLQRTRRDAAEESRSERPRR
-598 RELTEEGRS
+598 TS
-607 ERRCRELAEKGR
+607 
-619 AERSQ
+619 
-624 REPIEEGRTERR
+624 
-636 RREPIE
+636 
-642 EGRAE
+642 
-647 RSRRESIEE
+647 
-656 GRSERS
+656 
-662 RRESIEEE
+662 
-670 RSERS
+670 
-675 RREPAEET
+675 
-683 RSDRRHRALVGE
+683 
-695 DRSEGI
+695 
-701 RRDTAD
+701 AD
-707 GSRAGHDRRTVTE
+707 GSRAERERQAVAESRRTE
-720 ESRAE
+720 R
-725 KERTGTAKE
+725 ERTVSAKE
-734 SRTRRDYASSSAR
+734 SRPQRDYTPTSAH

-756 EERRNMRPTI
+756 GERRNARPAI

-813 RDADGFEYIDD
+813 RDEDGFEYIDD

>member
-1 MKKVRNII
+1 MKRFKNII
-9 LGIIAAGMLTVA
+9 LGILAAGMLTVA
-21 VPVGGISAYA
+21 APVGGISAYA

-90 VRLVGTMDSSSTK
+90 VRLVGTMDSNSTK

-138 SKPGAATVKVKAPAS
+138 SKTGTASVKVKAPVTS
-153 SSGEAALS
+153 SAEAALS
-161 SLKISPGKLSPAF
+161 SLKISPGTLSPAF
-174 SPDVT
+174 SPNVT
-179 AYTVQVGASVDKLAV
+179 SYTAQVGASVDKLAV

-217 NTVVCKVTAENGQT
+217 NTVVCKVTAEDGQT

-244 VDVPSDAETEAETEA
+244 VDVPSEAETGAETEAVGT
-259 EAVETS
+259 TP
-265 SVVTNG
+265 VVTNG

-302 YGGSEVQCGSGNDL
+302 YGGSEVQCGNGNDL
-316 TLLYLQSADGNGA
+316 TLLYLQGADGNGA
-329 FYIYMPESGA
+329 FYIYIPESGV

-349 AKSILVLPPDAS
+349 AKSILVLPPDES
-361 VQIPDGFVET
+361 VQIPDGFMET

-380 VQGWVWKSDEQQQYC
+380 VQGWVWKSDEQQKYC

-436 EEIVDQYN
+436 EEIVDKYN
-444 ALCKDY
+444 ALCRDY
-450 NIRFIM
+450 NIRFVM
-456 IAVLGV
+456 LAVLGV

-477 RKEWKEE
+477 RKEWREE
-484 AQAAGGRQRAK
+484 AQAAGGRQRSK
-495 CRSSA
+495 RRPSSPNA
-500 ANVQPVANVRAERR
+500 RPEADARVKRGAGRDKREDGEMTPARPVARSEKERMAADDRRRPSAERMEEGRRSARR
-514 TERASQ
+514 TQETLEIR
-520 PNRRERT
+520 PVRRER
-527 TETGAVARTK
+527 E
-537 RTPEER
+537 EER
-543 HSSGE
+543 ETPPVRRE
-548 REDSIPERRRREVD
+548 RSMEAAASADRAKRMPEERRRRE
-562 QRSSDARETRVSQD
+562 
-576 GERRAE
+576 AE
-582 RDRRE
+582 SE
-587 LTEEGRSERRR
+587 NRSERVR
-598 RELTEEGRS
+598 REMPEES
-607 ERRCRELAEKGR
+607 SPACV
-619 AERSQ
+619 
-624 REPIEEGRTERR
+624 
-636 RREPIE
+636 RRE
-642 EGRAE
+642 A
-647 RSRRESIEE
+647 S
-656 GRSERS
+656 
-662 RRESIEEE
+662 EEE
-670 RSERS
+670 R
-675 RREPAEET
+675 
-683 RSDRRHRALVGE
+683 LQ
-695 DRSEGI
+695 
-701 RRDTAD
+701 
-707 GSRAGHDRRTVTE
+707 
-720 ESRAE
+720 
-725 KERTGTAKE
+725 
-734 SRTRRDYASSSAR
+734 RTRRDAAEESRSERPRRTSADGRRTERERAVSAKEGRLQRDYTPASAH

-756 EERRNMRPTI
+756 GERRNARPAI
-766 QVRPASRSELYYT
+766 HVRPASRSELYYT
-779 LDREEYGDRPT
+779 LEREEYGDRPT

-813 RDADGFEYIDD
+813 RDEDGFEYIDD

>member
-1 MKKVRNII
+1 MKRFKNII
-9 LGIIAAGMLTVA
+9 LGILAAGMLTVA
-21 VPVGGISAYA
+21 APVGGISAYA

-90 VRLVGTMDSSSTK
+90 VRLVGTMDSNSTK

-138 SKPGAATVKVKAPAS
+138 SKTGTASVKVKAPATS
-153 SSGEAALS
+153 SAEAALS
-161 SLKISPGKLSPAF
+161 SLKISPGTLSPAF
-174 SPDVT
+174 SPNVT
-179 AYTVQVGASVDKLAV
+179 SYTAQVGASVDKLAV

-217 NTVVCKVTAENGQT
+217 NTVVCKVTAEDGQT

-244 VDVPSDAETEAETEA
+244 VDVPSEAETGAETEAVGT
-259 EAVETS
+259 TP
-265 SVVTNG
+265 VVTNG

-302 YGGSEVQCGSGNDL
+302 YGGSEVQCGNGNDL
-316 TLLYLQSADGNGA
+316 TLLYLQGADGNGA
-329 FYIYMPESGA
+329 FYIYIPESGV

-349 AKSILVLPPDAS
+349 AKSILVLPPDES
-361 VQIPDGFVET
+361 VQIPDGFMET

-380 VQGWVWKSDEQQQYC
+380 VQGWVWKSDEQQKYC

-436 EEIVDQYN
+436 EEIVDKYN
-444 ALCKDY
+444 ALCRDY
-450 NIRFIM
+450 NIRFVM
-456 IAVLGV
+456 LAVLGV

-477 RKEWKEE
+477 RKEWREE
-484 AQAAGGRQRAK
+484 TQAAGGRQRSKRRPSSPNARPAA
-495 CRSSA
+495 RSEKERMA
-500 ANVQPVANVRAERR
+500 ADDRRRPSAERMEEGRRSARR
-514 TERASQ
+514 TQETLETR
-520 PNRRERT
+520 PVRRERSM
-527 TETGAVARTK
+527 EAAASADRAK
-537 RTPEER
+537 RMPE
-543 HSSGE
+543 
-548 REDSIPERRRREVD
+548 ERRRREAG
-562 QRSSDARETRVSQD
+562 SEN
-576 GERRAE
+576 
-582 RDRRE
+582 
-587 LTEEGRSERRR
+587 RSERVR
-598 RELTEEGRS
+598 REMPEESSPACVRREASEERLQRTRRDTAEESRS
-607 ERRCRELAEKGR
+607 ERPR
-619 AERSQ
+619 
-624 REPIEEGRTERR
+624 RT
-636 RREPIE
+636 
-642 EGRAE
+642 
-647 RSRRESIEE
+647 S
-656 GRSERS
+656 
-662 RRESIEEE
+662 
-670 RSERS
+670 
-675 RREPAEET
+675 
-683 RSDRRHRALVGE
+683 
-695 DRSEGI
+695 
-701 RRDTAD
+701 AD
-707 GSRAGHDRRTVTE
+707 GSRAERERQAVAESRRTE
-720 ESRAE
+720 RERAVS
-725 KERTGTAKE
+725 AKE
-734 SRTRRDYASSSAR
+734 SRLQRDYTPASAH

-756 EERRNMRPTI
+756 GERRNARPAI
-766 QVRPASRSELYYT
+766 YVRPASRSELYYT
-779 LDREEYGDRPT
+779 LEREEYGDRPT

-813 RDADGFEYIDD
+813 RDEDGFEYIDD

>member
-1 MKKVRNII
+1 MKRFKNII
-9 LGIIAAGMLTVA
+9 LGILAAGMLTVA
-21 VPVGGISAYA
+21 APVGGISAYV

-90 VRLVGTMDSSSTK
+90 VRLVGTMDSNSTK

-138 SKPGAATVKVKAPAS
+138 SKTGTASVKVKAPATS
-153 SSGEAALS
+153 SAEAALS
-161 SLKISPGKLSPAF
+161 SLKISPGTLSPAF
-174 SPDVT
+174 SPNVT
-179 AYTVQVGASVDKLAV
+179 SYTAQVGASVDKLAV

-217 NTVVCKVTAENGQT
+217 NTVVCKVTAEDGQT

-244 VDVPSDAETEAETEA
+244 VDVPSEAETGAETEAVGT
-259 EAVETS
+259 TP
-265 SVVTNG
+265 VVTNG

-302 YGGSEVQCGSGNDL
+302 YGGSEVQCGNGNDL
-316 TLLYLQSADGNGA
+316 TLLYLQGADGNGA
-329 FYIYMPESGA
+329 FYIYIPESGV

-349 AKSILVLPPDAS
+349 AKSILVLPPDES
-361 VQIPDGFVET
+361 VQIPDGFMET

-380 VQGWVWKSDEQQQYC
+380 VQGWVWKSDEQQKYC

-436 EEIVDQYN
+436 EEIVDKYN
-444 ALCKDY
+444 ALCRDY
-450 NIRFIM
+450 NIRFVM
-456 IAVLGV
+456 LAVLGV

-477 RKEWKEE
+477 RKEWREKT
-484 AQAAGGRQRAK
+484 QAAGGRQRSKRRPSSSNARPAADARVK
-495 CRSSA
+495 RGTGRDKRDDGEMTPARPAARSEKERMA
-500 ANVQPVANVRAERR
+500 ADDRRRRSAERMEEGRRSARR
-514 TERASQ
+514 TQETLETR
-520 PNRRERT
+520 PVRRERSM
-527 TETGAVARTK
+527 EVAASADRAK
-537 RTPEER
+537 RMPE
-543 HSSGE
+543 
-548 REDSIPERRRREVD
+548 ERRRRE
-562 QRSSDARETRVSQD
+562 
-576 GERRAE
+576 AE
-582 RDRRE
+582 SE
-587 LTEEGRSERRR
+587 NRSERVR
-598 RELTEEGRS
+598 REMPEESSPACVRREASEEERLQRTRRDAAEESRS
-607 ERRCRELAEKGR
+607 ERPR
-619 AERSQ
+619 
-624 REPIEEGRTERR
+624 RT
-636 RREPIE
+636 
-642 EGRAE
+642 
-647 RSRRESIEE
+647 S
-656 GRSERS
+656 
-662 RRESIEEE
+662 
-670 RSERS
+670 
-675 RREPAEET
+675 
-683 RSDRRHRALVGE
+683 
-695 DRSEGI
+695 
-701 RRDTAD
+701 AD
-707 GSRAGHDRRTVTE
+707 GSRAERERQAVAESRRTE
-720 ESRAE
+720 RERAVS
-725 KERTGTAKE
+725 AKE
-734 SRTRRDYASSSAR
+734 SRLQRDYTPASAH

-756 EERRNMRPTI
+756 GERRNARPAI
-766 QVRPASRSELYYT
+766 YVRPASRSELYYT
-779 LDREEYGDRPT
+779 LEREEYGDRPT

-813 RDADGFEYIDD
+813 RDEDGFEYIDD

>member
-1 MKKVRNII
+1 MKRFKNII
-9 LGIIAAGMLTVA
+9 LGILAAGMLTVA
-21 VPVGGISAYA
+21 APVGGISAYA

-90 VRLVGTMDSSSTK
+90 VRLVGTMDSNSTK

-138 SKPGAATVKVKAPAS
+138 SKTGTASVKVKAPATS
-153 SSGEAALS
+153 SAEAALS
-161 SLKISPGKLSPAF
+161 SLKISPGTLSPAF
-174 SPDVT
+174 SPNVT
-179 AYTVQVGASVDKLAV
+179 SYTAQVGASVDKLAV

-217 NTVVCKVTAENGQT
+217 NTVVCKVTAEDGQT

-244 VDVPSDAETEAETEA
+244 VDVPSEAETGAETEAVGT
-259 EAVETS
+259 TP
-265 SVVTNG
+265 VVTNG

-302 YGGSEVQCGSGNDL
+302 YGGSEVQCGNGNDL
-316 TLLYLQSADGNGA
+316 TLLYLQGADGNGA
-329 FYIYMPESGA
+329 FYIYIPESGV

-349 AKSILVLPPDAS
+349 AKSILVLPPDES
-361 VQIPDGFVET
+361 VQIPDGFMET

-380 VQGWVWKSDEQQQYC
+380 VQGWVWKSDEQQKYC

-436 EEIVDQYN
+436 EEIVDKYN
-444 ALCKDY
+444 ALCRDY
-450 NIRFIM
+450 NIRFVM
-456 IAVLGV
+456 LAVLGV

-477 RKEWKEE
+477 RKEWREE
-484 AQAAGGRQRAK
+484 TQAAGGKQRSK
-495 CRSSA
+495 RRPSSSNARPA
-500 ANVQPVANVRAERR
+500 ADARVKRGTGRDKREDGEMTPARPVARSEKERMAADDRRRPSAERIEEGRRSARR
-514 TERASQ
+514 TQETLETR
-520 PNRRERT
+520 PVRRERSM
-527 TETGAVARTK
+527 EAAASADRAK
-537 RTPEER
+537 RMPE
-543 HSSGE
+543 
-548 REDSIPERRRREVD
+548 ERRRREAG
-562 QRSSDARETRVSQD
+562 SEN
-576 GERRAE
+576 
-582 RDRRE
+582 
-587 LTEEGRSERRR
+587 RSERVR
-598 RELTEEGRS
+598 REMPEESSPACVRREASEERLQRTRRDAAEESRS
-607 ERRCRELAEKGR
+607 ERPR
-619 AERSQ
+619 
-624 REPIEEGRTERR
+624 RT
-636 RREPIE
+636 
-642 EGRAE
+642 
-647 RSRRESIEE
+647 S
-656 GRSERS
+656 
-662 RRESIEEE
+662 
-670 RSERS
+670 
-675 RREPAEET
+675 
-683 RSDRRHRALVGE
+683 
-695 DRSEGI
+695 
-701 RRDTAD
+701 AD
-707 GSRAGHDRRTVTE
+707 GSRAERERQAVAESRRTE
-720 ESRAE
+720 RERAVS
-725 KERTGTAKE
+725 AKE
-734 SRTRRDYASSSAR
+734 SRLQRDYTPASAH

-756 EERRNMRPTI
+756 GERRNARPAI
-766 QVRPASRSELYYT
+766 YVRPASRSELYYT
-779 LDREEYGDRPT
+779 LEREEYGDRPT

-813 RDADGFEYIDD
+813 RDEDGFEYIDD

>member
-1 MKKVRNII
+1 MKRFKNII
-9 LGIIAAGMLTVA
+9 LGILAAGMLTVA
-21 VPVGGISAYA
+21 APVGGISAYA

-90 VRLVGTMDSSSTK
+90 VRLVGTMDSNSTK

-138 SKPGAATVKVKAPAS
+138 SKTGTASVKVKAPATS
-153 SSGEAALS
+153 SAEAALS
-161 SLKISPGKLSPAF
+161 SLKISPGTLSPAF
-174 SPDVT
+174 SPNVT
-179 AYTVQVGASVDKLAV
+179 SYTAQVGASVDKLAV

-217 NTVVCKVTAENGQT
+217 NTVVCKVTAEDGQT

-244 VDVPSDAETEAETEA
+244 VDVPSEAETGAETEAVGT
-259 EAVETS
+259 TP
-265 SVVTNG
+265 VVTNG

-302 YGGSEVQCGSGNDL
+302 YGGSEVQCGNGNDL
-316 TLLYLQSADGNGA
+316 TLLYLQGADGNGA
-329 FYIYMPESGA
+329 FYIYIPESGV

-349 AKSILVLPPDAS
+349 AKSILVLPPDES
-361 VQIPDGFVET
+361 VQIPDGFMET

-380 VQGWVWKSDEQQQYC
+380 VQGWVWKSDEQQKYC

-436 EEIVDQYN
+436 EEIVDKYN
-444 ALCKDY
+444 ALCRDY
-450 NIRFIM
+450 NIRFVM
-456 IAVLGV
+456 LAVLGV

-477 RKEWKEE
+477 RKEWREE
-484 AQAAGGRQRAK
+484 TQAAGGRQRSK
-495 CRSSA
+495 RRPSSSNARPA
-500 ANVQPVANVRAERR
+500 ADARVKRGTGRDKREDGEMTPARPVARSEKERMAADDRRRPSAERMEEGRRSARR
-514 TERASQ
+514 TQETLETR
-520 PNRRERT
+520 PVRRERSM
-527 TETGAVARTK
+527 EAAASADRAK
-537 RTPEER
+537 RMPE
-543 HSSGE
+543 
-548 REDSIPERRRREVD
+548 ERRRREAG
-562 QRSSDARETRVSQD
+562 SEN
-576 GERRAE
+576 
-582 RDRRE
+582 
-587 LTEEGRSERRR
+587 RSERVR
-598 RELTEEGRS
+598 REMPEESSPACVRREASEERLQRTRRDAAEESRS
-607 ERRCRELAEKGR
+607 ERPR
-619 AERSQ
+619 
-624 REPIEEGRTERR
+624 RT
-636 RREPIE
+636 
-642 EGRAE
+642 
-647 RSRRESIEE
+647 S
-656 GRSERS
+656 
-662 RRESIEEE
+662 
-670 RSERS
+670 
-675 RREPAEET
+675 
-683 RSDRRHRALVGE
+683 
-695 DRSEGI
+695 
-701 RRDTAD
+701 AD
-707 GSRAGHDRRTVTE
+707 GSRAERERQAVAESRRTE
-720 ESRAE
+720 RERAVS
-725 KERTGTAKE
+725 AKE
-734 SRTRRDYASSSAR
+734 SRLQRDYTPASAH

-756 EERRNMRPTI
+756 GERRNARPAI
-766 QVRPASRSELYYT
+766 YVRPASRLELYYT
-779 LDREEYGDRPT
+779 LEREEYGDRPT

-813 RDADGFEYIDD
+813 RDEDGFEYIDD

>member
-1 MKKVRNII
+1 MKRFKNII
-9 LGIIAAGMLTVA
+9 LGILAAGMLTVA
-21 VPVGGISAYA
+21 APVGGISAYA

-90 VRLVGTMDSSSTK
+90 VRLVGTMDSNSTK

-138 SKPGAATVKVKAPAS
+138 SKTGTASVKVKAPATS
-153 SSGEAALS
+153 SAEAALS
-161 SLKISPGKLSPAF
+161 SLKISPGTLSPAF
-174 SPDVT
+174 SPNVT
-179 AYTVQVGASVDKLAV
+179 SYTAQVGASVDKLAV

-217 NTVVCKVTAENGQT
+217 NTVVCKVTAEDGQT

-244 VDVPSDAETEAETEA
+244 VDVPSGAETGAETEAVGT
-259 EAVETS
+259 TP
-265 SVVTNG
+265 VVTNG

-302 YGGSEVQCGSGNDL
+302 YGGSEVQCGNGNDL
-316 TLLYLQSADGNGA
+316 TLLYLQGADGNGA
-329 FYIYMPESGA
+329 FYIYIPESGV

-349 AKSILVLPPDAS
+349 AKSILVLPPDES
-361 VQIPDGFVET
+361 VQIPDGFMET

-380 VQGWVWKSDEQQQYC
+380 VQGWVWKSDEQQKYC

-436 EEIVDQYN
+436 EEIVDKYN
-444 ALCKDY
+444 ALCRDY
-450 NIRFIM
+450 NIRFVM
-456 IAVLGV
+456 LAVLGV

-477 RKEWKEE
+477 RKEWREE
-484 AQAAGGRQRAK
+484 AQAAGGRQRSKRRPSSPNARPAADARVK
-495 CRSSA
+495 RGAGRDKREDGEMTPARPAARSEKERMA
-500 ANVQPVANVRAERR
+500 ADDRRRPSAERMEEGRRSARR
-514 TERASQ
+514 TQETLETR
-520 PNRRERT
+520 PVRRERSM
-527 TETGAVARTK
+527 EAAASADRAK
-537 RTPEER
+537 RMPE
-543 HSSGE
+543 
-548 REDSIPERRRREVD
+548 ERRRRE
-562 QRSSDARETRVSQD
+562 
-576 GERRAE
+576 AE
-582 RDRRE
+582 SE
-587 LTEEGRSERRR
+587 NRSERVR
-598 RELTEEGRS
+598 REMPEESSPACVRREASEERLQRTRRDTAEESRS
-607 ERRCRELAEKGR
+607 ERPR
-619 AERSQ
+619 
-624 REPIEEGRTERR
+624 RT
-636 RREPIE
+636 
-642 EGRAE
+642 
-647 RSRRESIEE
+647 S
-656 GRSERS
+656 
-662 RRESIEEE
+662 
-670 RSERS
+670 
-675 RREPAEET
+675 
-683 RSDRRHRALVGE
+683 
-695 DRSEGI
+695 
-701 RRDTAD
+701 AD
-707 GSRAGHDRRTVTE
+707 GSRAERERQAVAESRRTE
-720 ESRAE
+720 RERAVS
-725 KERTGTAKE
+725 AKE
-734 SRTRRDYASSSAR
+734 SRLQRDYTPASAH

-756 EERRNMRPTI
+756 GERRNARPAI
-766 QVRPASRSELYYT
+766 YVRPASRSELYYT
-779 LDREEYGDRPT
+779 LEREEYGDRPT

-813 RDADGFEYIDD
+813 RDEDGFEYIDD

>member
-1 MKKVRNII
+1 MKRFRNII
-9 LGIIAAGMLTVA
+9 LGILAAGMLTVA
-21 VPVGGISAYA
+21 APVGGISAYA

-138 SKPGAATVKVKAPAS
+138 SKTGTASVKVKAPATS
-153 SSGEAALS
+153 SAEAALS
-161 SLKISPGKLSPAF
+161 SLKISPGTLSPAF
-174 SPDVT
+174 SPNVT
-179 AYTVQVGASVDKLAV
+179 SYTAQVGASVDKLAV

-217 NTVVCKVTAENGQT
+217 NTVVCKVTAEDGQT

-244 VDVPSDAETEAETEA
+244 VDVPSEAETEAETEA
-259 EAVETS
+259 VETTP
-265 SVVTNG
+265 VVTNG

-302 YGGSEVQCGSGNDL
+302 YGGSEVQCGNGNDL
-316 TLLYLQSADGNGA
+316 TLLYLQGADGNGA
-329 FYIYMPESGA
+329 FYIYIPESSV

-349 AKSILVLPPDAS
+349 AKSILVLPPDES
-361 VQIPDGFVET
+361 VQIPDGFMET

-380 VQGWVWKSDEQQQYC
+380 VQGWVWKSDEQQKYC

-436 EEIVDQYN
+436 EEIVDKYN
-444 ALCKDY
+444 ALCRDY
-450 NIRFIM
+450 NIRFVM
-456 IAVLGV
+456 LAVLGV

-477 RKEWKEE
+477 RKEWREE
-484 AQAAGGRQRAK
+484 AQVAGGRQRGK
-495 CRSSA
+495 RRPSS
-500 ANVQPVANVRAERR
+500 
-514 TERASQ
+514 
-520 PNRRERT
+520 PN
-527 TETGAVARTK
+527 AR
-537 RTPEER
+537 PEA
-543 HSSGE
+543 
-548 REDSIPERRRREVD
+548 
-562 QRSSDARETRVSQD
+562 DARVKRGT
-576 GERRAE
+576 G

-587 LTEEGRSERRR
+587 DEEMVPARPAARSEKERMAADDRRRPSAERMEEGRRSARRTQETRETRPIR
-598 RELTEEGRS
+598 REREEERETQPVRRTREEEHASQPVRRERSMEAGSADRVKRMPEERCRQEAGSENRSGRVRRETSEESRPARVRREASEEERLQRTRRDAAEESRS
-607 ERRCRELAEKGR
+607 ERPR
-619 AERSQ
+619 
-624 REPIEEGRTERR
+624 RT
-636 RREPIE
+636 
-642 EGRAE
+642 
-647 RSRRESIEE
+647 S
-656 GRSERS
+656 
-662 RRESIEEE
+662 
-670 RSERS
+670 
-675 RREPAEET
+675 
-683 RSDRRHRALVGE
+683 
-695 DRSEGI
+695 
-701 RRDTAD
+701 AD
-707 GSRAGHDRRTVTE
+707 GSRAERERQAVAESRCTERERTV
-720 ESRAE
+720 S
-725 KERTGTAKE
+725 AKE
-734 SRTRRDYASSSAR
+734 SRPQRDYTPTSAH

-756 EERRNMRPTI
+756 GERRNARPAI

-790 RYESESERSR
+790 RYESETERSR

-813 RDADGFEYIDD
+813 RDEDGFEYIDD

>member
-1 MKKVRNII
+1 MKRFKNII
-9 LGIIAAGMLTVA
+9 LGILAAGMLTVA
-21 VPVGGISAYA
+21 APVGGISAYA

-90 VRLVGTMDSSSTK
+90 VRLVGTMDSNSTK

-138 SKPGAATVKVKAPAS
+138 SKTGTASVKVKAPATS
-153 SSGEAALS
+153 SAEAALS
-161 SLKISPGKLSPAF
+161 SLKISPGTLSPAF
-174 SPDVT
+174 SPNVT
-179 AYTVQVGASVDKLAV
+179 SYTAQVGASVDKLAV

-217 NTVVCKVTAENGQT
+217 NTVVCKVTAEDGQT

-244 VDVPSDAETEAETEA
+244 VDVPSEAETGAETEAVGT
-259 EAVETS
+259 TP
-265 SVVTNG
+265 VVTNG

-302 YGGSEVQCGSGNDL
+302 YGGSEVQCGNGNDL
-316 TLLYLQSADGNGA
+316 TLLYLQGADGNGA
-329 FYIYMPESGA
+329 FYIYIPESGV

-349 AKSILVLPPDAS
+349 AKSILVLPPDES
-361 VQIPDGFVET
+361 VQIPDGFMET

-380 VQGWVWKSDEQQQYC
+380 VQGWVWKSDEQQKYC

-436 EEIVDQYN
+436 EEIVDKYN
-444 ALCKDY
+444 ALCRDY
-450 NIRFIM
+450 NIRFVM
-456 IAVLGV
+456 LAVLGV

-477 RKEWKEE
+477 RKEWREE
-484 AQAAGGRQRAK
+484 TQAAGGRQRSK
-495 CRSSA
+495 RRPSSSNARPA
-500 ANVQPVANVRAERR
+500 ADARVKRGTGRDKREDGEMTPARPVARSEKERMEADDRRRPSAERMEEGRRSARR
-514 TERASQ
+514 TQETLETR
-520 PNRRERT
+520 PVRRERSM
-527 TETGAVARTK
+527 EAAASADRAK
-537 RTPEER
+537 RMPE
-543 HSSGE
+543 
-548 REDSIPERRRREVD
+548 ERRRREAG
-562 QRSSDARETRVSQD
+562 SEN
-576 GERRAE
+576 
-582 RDRRE
+582 
-587 LTEEGRSERRR
+587 RSERVR
-598 RELTEEGRS
+598 REMPEESSPACVRREASEERLQRTRRDAAEESRS
-607 ERRCRELAEKGR
+607 ERPR
-619 AERSQ
+619 
-624 REPIEEGRTERR
+624 RT
-636 RREPIE
+636 
-642 EGRAE
+642 
-647 RSRRESIEE
+647 S
-656 GRSERS
+656 
-662 RRESIEEE
+662 
-670 RSERS
+670 
-675 RREPAEET
+675 
-683 RSDRRHRALVGE
+683 
-695 DRSEGI
+695 
-701 RRDTAD
+701 AD
-707 GSRAGHDRRTVTE
+707 GSRAERERQAVAESRRTE
-720 ESRAE
+720 RERAVS
-725 KERTGTAKE
+725 AKE
-734 SRTRRDYASSSAR
+734 SRLQRDYTPASAH

-756 EERRNMRPTI
+756 GERRNARPAI
-766 QVRPASRSELYYT
+766 YVRPASRSELYYT
-779 LDREEYGDRPT
+779 LEREEYGDRPT

-813 RDADGFEYIDD
+813 RDEDGFEYIDD

>member
-1 MKKVRNII
+1 MKRFKNII
-9 LGIIAAGMLTVA
+9 LGILAAGMLTVA
-21 VPVGGISAYA
+21 APVGGISAYA

-90 VRLVGTMDSSSTK
+90 VRLVGTMDSNSTK

-138 SKPGAATVKVKAPAS
+138 SKTGTASVKVKAPATS
-153 SSGEAALS
+153 SAEAALS
-161 SLKISPGKLSPAF
+161 SLKISPGTLSPAF
-174 SPDVT
+174 SPNVT
-179 AYTVQVGASVDKLAV
+179 SYTAQVGASVDKLAV

-203 KVLVSGDSGLKVGA
+203 KVLVSGDSSLKVGA
-217 NTVVCKVTAENGQT
+217 NTVVCKVTAEDGQT

-244 VDVPSDAETEAETEA
+244 VDVPSEAETGAETEAVGT
-259 EAVETS
+259 TP
-265 SVVTNG
+265 VVTNG

-302 YGGSEVQCGSGNDL
+302 YGGSEVQCGNGNDL
-316 TLLYLQSADGNGA
+316 TLLYLQGADGNGA
-329 FYIYMPESGA
+329 FYIYIPESGV

-349 AKSILVLPPDAS
+349 AKSILVLPPDES
-361 VQIPDGFVET
+361 VQIPDGFMET

-380 VQGWVWKSDEQQQYC
+380 VQGWVWKSDEQQKYC

-436 EEIVDQYN
+436 EEIVDKYN
-444 ALCKDY
+444 ALCRDY

-456 IAVLGV
+456 LAVLGV

-477 RKEWKEE
+477 RKEWRGE
-484 AQAAGGRQRAK
+484 AQAAGGRQRSKRRPPSPNARPAADARVK
-495 CRSSA
+495 RGTGRDKREDGEMAPARPAARSEKERMA
-500 ANVQPVANVRAERR
+500 ADDRRRRPSAERMEQERRSARR
-514 TERASQ
+514 TQESRETRPVRREREEEREMQLVRRTGEEERASQ
-520 PNRRERT
+520 PVRRERSM
-527 TETGAVARTK
+527 EAVSAERAK
-537 RTPEER
+537 RMTEER
-543 HSSGE
+543 Y
-548 REDSIPERRRREVD
+548 RREAGSENHSERV
-562 QRSSDARETRVSQD
+562 RRETSEESRPARV
-576 GERRAE
+576 
-582 RDRRE
+582 RRE
-587 LTEEGRSERRR
+587 AS
-598 RELTEEGRS
+598 
-607 ERRCRELAEKGR
+607 
-619 AERSQ
+619 
-624 REPIEEGRTERR
+624 
-636 RREPIE
+636 
-642 EGRAE
+642 
-647 RSRRESIEE
+647 
-656 GRSERS
+656 
-662 RRESIEEE
+662 EEE
-670 RSERS
+670 R
-675 RREPAEET
+675 
-683 RSDRRHRALVGE
+683 LQ
-695 DRSEGI
+695 
-701 RRDTAD
+701 
-707 GSRAGHDRRTVTE
+707 
-720 ESRAE
+720 
-725 KERTGTAKE
+725 
-734 SRTRRDYASSSAR
+734 RTRRDAAEESHLQRTRRETAEESRSGRPRRTSADISRAERECQAVAESR
-747 RAAKESAAS
+747 RTERERAVSAKESCPQRDYTPTSAHRAMKES
-756 EERRNMRPTI
+756 AVSGERRNERPTI

-805 KARLERDR
+805 KARLERER
-813 RDADGFEYIDD
+813 RDEDGFEYIDD

>member
-1 MKKVRNII
+1 MKRFKNII
-9 LGIIAAGMLTVA
+9 LGILAAGMLTVA
-21 VPVGGISAYA
+21 APVGGISAYA

-90 VRLVGTMDSSSTK
+90 VRLVGTMDSNSTK

-138 SKPGAATVKVKAPAS
+138 SKTGTASVKVKAPATS
-153 SSGEAALS
+153 SAEAALS
-161 SLKISPGKLSPAF
+161 SLKISPGTLSPAF
-174 SPDVT
+174 SPNVT
-179 AYTVQVGASVDKLAV
+179 SYTAQVGASVDKLAV

-217 NTVVCKVTAENGQT
+217 NTVVCKVTAEDGQT

-244 VDVPSDAETEAETEA
+244 VDVPSEAETGAETEAVGT
-259 EAVETS
+259 TP
-265 SVVTNG
+265 VVTNG

-302 YGGSEVQCGSGNDL
+302 YGGSEVQCGNGNDL
-316 TLLYLQSADGNGA
+316 TLLYLQGADGNGA
-329 FYIYMPESGA
+329 FYIYIPESGV

-349 AKSILVLPPDAS
+349 AKSILVLPPDES
-361 VQIPDGFVET
+361 VQIPDGFMET

-380 VQGWVWKSDEQQQYC
+380 VQGWVWKSDEQQKYC

-436 EEIVDQYN
+436 EEIVDKYN
-444 ALCKDY
+444 ALCRDY
-450 NIRFIM
+450 NIRFVM
-456 IAVLGV
+456 LAVLGV

-477 RKEWKEE
+477 RKEWREE
-484 AQAAGGRQRAK
+484 TQAAGGRQRSKRRPSSPNARPAA
-495 CRSSA
+495 RSEKERMA
-500 ANVQPVANVRAERR
+500 ADDRRRPSAERMEEGRRSARR
-514 TERASQ
+514 TQETLETR
-520 PNRRERT
+520 PVRRERSM
-527 TETGAVARTK
+527 EAAASADRAK
-537 RTPEER
+537 RMPE
-543 HSSGE
+543 
-548 REDSIPERRRREVD
+548 ERRRREAG
-562 QRSSDARETRVSQD
+562 SEN
-576 GERRAE
+576 
-582 RDRRE
+582 
-587 LTEEGRSERRR
+587 RSERVR
-598 RELTEEGRS
+598 REMPEESSPACLRREASEEERLQRTRRDAAEESRS
-607 ERRCRELAEKGR
+607 ERPR
-619 AERSQ
+619 
-624 REPIEEGRTERR
+624 RT
-636 RREPIE
+636 
-642 EGRAE
+642 
-647 RSRRESIEE
+647 S
-656 GRSERS
+656 
-662 RRESIEEE
+662 
-670 RSERS
+670 
-675 RREPAEET
+675 
-683 RSDRRHRALVGE
+683 
-695 DRSEGI
+695 
-701 RRDTAD
+701 AD
-707 GSRAGHDRRTVTE
+707 GSRAERERQAVAESRRTE
-720 ESRAE
+720 RERAVS
-725 KERTGTAKE
+725 AKE
-734 SRTRRDYASSSAR
+734 SRLQRDYTPASAH

-756 EERRNMRPTI
+756 GERRNARPAI
-766 QVRPASRSELYYT
+766 YVRPASRSELYYT
-779 LDREEYGDRPT
+779 LEREEYGDRPT

-813 RDADGFEYIDD
+813 RDEDGFEYIDD
-824 PQ
+824 PK

>member
-1 MKKVRNII
+1 MKRFRNII
-9 LGIIAAGMLTVA
+9 LGILAAGMLTVA
-21 VPVGGISAYA
+21 APIGGISAYA

-138 SKPGAATVKVKAPAS
+138 SKTGTASVKVKAPATS
-153 SSGEAALS
+153 SAEAALS
-161 SLKISPGKLSPAF
+161 SLKISPGTLSPAF
-174 SPDVT
+174 SPNVT
-179 AYTVQVGASVDKLAV
+179 SYTAQVGASVDKLAV

-217 NTVVCKVTAENGQT
+217 NTVVCKVTAEDGQT

-244 VDVPSDAETEAETEA
+244 VDVPSEAETEAETEA
-259 EAVETS
+259 VGTTP
-265 SVVTNG
+265 VVTNG

-302 YGGSEVQCGSGNDL
+302 YGGSEVQCGNGNDL
-316 TLLYLQSADGNGA
+316 TLLYLQGADGNGA
-329 FYIYMPESGA
+329 FYIYIPESGV

-349 AKSILVLPPDAS
+349 AKSILVLPPDES
-361 VQIPDGFVET
+361 VQIPDGFMET

-380 VQGWVWKSDEQQQYC
+380 VQGWVWKSDEQQKYC

-436 EEIVDQYN
+436 EEIVDKYN
-444 ALCKDY
+444 ALCRDY
-450 NIRFIM
+450 NIRFVM
-456 IAVLGV
+456 LAVLGV

-477 RKEWKEE
+477 RKEWREE
-484 AQAAGGRQRAK
+484 AQAAGGRQRGKRRPSSPNARPAADARVK
-495 CRSSA
+495 RGTGRDRREDEEMAPARPAARSEKERMA
-500 ANVQPVANVRAERR
+500 ADDRRRPSAERMEEGRRSARQTREEDREIRPVRREWEGERETQSVRR
-514 TERASQ
+514 TREEEHASQ
-520 PNRRERT
+520 PARRERSM
-527 TETGAVARTK
+527 EAGSADRAK
-537 RTPEER
+537 RMPE
-543 HSSGE
+543 
-548 REDSIPERRRREVD
+548 ERRRREAGSENCSGRV
-562 QRSSDARETRVSQD
+562 RRETSEE
-576 GERRAE
+576 ERLQRTRRDTAE
-582 RDRRE
+582 E
-587 LTEEGRSERRR
+587 SRSERPRR
-598 RELTEEGRS
+598 TS
-607 ERRCRELAEKGR
+607 
-619 AERSQ
+619 
-624 REPIEEGRTERR
+624 
-636 RREPIE
+636 
-642 EGRAE
+642 
-647 RSRRESIEE
+647 
-656 GRSERS
+656 
-662 RRESIEEE
+662 
-670 RSERS
+670 
-675 RREPAEET
+675 
-683 RSDRRHRALVGE
+683 
-695 DRSEGI
+695 
-701 RRDTAD
+701 AD
-707 GSRAGHDRRTVTE
+707 GSRAERERQAVAESRRTE
-720 ESRAE
+720 R
-725 KERTGTAKE
+725 ERTVSAKE
-734 SRTRRDYASSSAR
+734 SRPQRDYTPTSAH
-747 RAAKESAAS
+747 RAAKESAVS
-756 EERRNMRPTI
+756 GERRNARPAI

-813 RDADGFEYIDD
+813 RDEDGFEYIDD

>member
-1 MKKVRNII
+1 MKRFKNII
-9 LGIIAAGMLTVA
+9 LGILAAGMLTVA
-21 VPVGGISAYA
+21 APVGGISAYA

-90 VRLVGTMDSSSTK
+90 VRLVGTMDSNSTK

-138 SKPGAATVKVKAPAS
+138 SKTGTASVKVKAPATS
-153 SSGEAALS
+153 SAEAALS
-161 SLKISPGKLSPAF
+161 SLKISPGTLSPAF
-174 SPDVT
+174 SPNVT
-179 AYTVQVGASVDKLAV
+179 SYTAQVGASVDKLAV

-217 NTVVCKVTAENGQT
+217 NTVVCKVTAEDGQT

-244 VDVPSDAETEAETEA
+244 VDVPSEAETGAETEAVGT
-259 EAVETS
+259 TP
-265 SVVTNG
+265 VVTNG

-302 YGGSEVQCGSGNDL
+302 YGGSEVQCGNGNDL
-316 TLLYLQSADGNGA
+316 TLLYLQGADGNGA
-329 FYIYMPESGA
+329 FYIYIPESGV

-349 AKSILVLPPDAS
+349 AKSILVLPPDES
-361 VQIPDGFVET
+361 VQIPDGFMET

-380 VQGWVWKSDEQQQYC
+380 VQGWVWKSDEQQKYC

-436 EEIVDQYN
+436 EEIVDKYN
-444 ALCKDY
+444 ALCRDY
-450 NIRFIM
+450 NIRFVM
-456 IAVLGV
+456 LAVLGV

-477 RKEWKEE
+477 RKEWREE
-484 AQAAGGRQRAK
+484 TQAAGGRQRSKRRPSSPNARPAA
-495 CRSSA
+495 RSEKERMA
-500 ANVQPVANVRAERR
+500 ADDRRRPSAERMEEGRRSARR
-514 TERASQ
+514 TQETLETR
-520 PNRRERT
+520 PVRRERSM
-527 TETGAVARTK
+527 EAAASADRAK
-537 RTPEER
+537 RMPE
-543 HSSGE
+543 
-548 REDSIPERRRREVD
+548 ERRRREAG
-562 QRSSDARETRVSQD
+562 SEN
-576 GERRAE
+576 
-582 RDRRE
+582 
-587 LTEEGRSERRR
+587 RSERVR
-598 RELTEEGRS
+598 REMPEESSPACVRREASEEERLQRTRRDAAEESRS
-607 ERRCRELAEKGR
+607 ERPR
-619 AERSQ
+619 
-624 REPIEEGRTERR
+624 RT
-636 RREPIE
+636 
-642 EGRAE
+642 
-647 RSRRESIEE
+647 S
-656 GRSERS
+656 
-662 RRESIEEE
+662 
-670 RSERS
+670 
-675 RREPAEET
+675 
-683 RSDRRHRALVGE
+683 
-695 DRSEGI
+695 
-701 RRDTAD
+701 AD
-707 GSRAGHDRRTVTE
+707 GSRAERERQAVAESRRTE
-720 ESRAE
+720 RERAVS
-725 KERTGTAKE
+725 AKE
-734 SRTRRDYASSSAR
+734 SRLQRDYTPASAH

-756 EERRNMRPTI
+756 GERRNARPAI
-766 QVRPASRSELYYT
+766 YVRPASRSELYYT
-779 LDREEYGDRPT
+779 LEREEYGDRPT

-813 RDADGFEYIDD
+813 RDEDGFEYIDD

>member
-1 MKKVRNII
+1 MKRFKNII
-9 LGIIAAGMLTVA
+9 LGILAAGMLTVA
-21 VPVGGISAYA
+21 APVGGISAYA

-37 FSDPSAT
+37 VSDPSAT

-90 VRLVGTMDSSSTK
+90 VRLVGTMDSNSTK

-138 SKPGAATVKVKAPAS
+138 SKTGTASVKVKAPATS
-153 SSGEAALS
+153 SAEAALS
-161 SLKISPGKLSPAF
+161 SLKISPGTLSPAF
-174 SPDVT
+174 SPNVT
-179 AYTVQVGASVDKLAV
+179 SYTAQVGASVDKLAV

-217 NTVVCKVTAENGQT
+217 NTVVCKVTAEDGQT

-244 VDVPSDAETEAETEA
+244 VDVPSEAETGAETEAVGT
-259 EAVETS
+259 TP
-265 SVVTNG
+265 VVKNG

-302 YGGSEVQCGSGNDL
+302 YGGSEVQCGNGNDL
-316 TLLYLQSADGNGA
+316 TLLYLQGADGNGA
-329 FYIYMPESGA
+329 FYIYIPESGV

-349 AKSILVLPPDAS
+349 AKSILVLPPDES
-361 VQIPDGFVET
+361 VQIPDGFMET

-380 VQGWVWKSDEQQQYC
+380 VQGWVWKSDEQQKYC

-436 EEIVDQYN
+436 EEIVDKYN
-444 ALCKDY
+444 ALCRDY
-450 NIRFIM
+450 NIRFVM
-456 IAVLGV
+456 LAVLGV

-477 RKEWKEE
+477 RKEWREE
-484 AQAAGGRQRAK
+484 AQAAGGRQRSKRRPSSPNARPAADARVK
-495 CRSSA
+495 RGTGRDKREDGEMMPARPAARSEKERMAADDRRRPSA
-500 ANVQPVANVRAERR
+500 ERMEEGRRSARRTQETLETRPVRREREEEREMQPVRR
-514 TERASQ
+514 TREDERASQ
-520 PNRRERT
+520 PVRRERSM
-527 TETGAVARTK
+527 EAASADRAK
-537 RTPEER
+537 RMPE
-543 HSSGE
+543 
-548 REDSIPERRRREVD
+548 ERRRREAG
-562 QRSSDARETRVSQD
+562 SEN
-576 GERRAE
+576 
-582 RDRRE
+582 
-587 LTEEGRSERRR
+587 RSERVR
-598 RELTEEGRS
+598 REMPEES
-607 ERRCRELAEKGR
+607 SPACV
-619 AERSQ
+619 
-624 REPIEEGRTERR
+624 
-636 RREPIE
+636 RRE
-642 EGRAE
+642 A
-647 RSRRESIEE
+647 S
-656 GRSERS
+656 
-662 RRESIEEE
+662 EEE
-670 RSERS
+670 RLQRTRRDAAEESHSERP
-675 RREPAEET
+675 RRT
-683 RSDRRHRALVGE
+683 S
-695 DRSEGI
+695 
-701 RRDTAD
+701 AD
-707 GSRAGHDRRTVTE
+707 GSRAERERQAVAESRRTE
-720 ESRAE
+720 RERAVS
-725 KERTGTAKE
+725 AKE
-734 SRTRRDYASSSAR
+734 SRLQRDYTPASAH

-756 EERRNMRPTI
+756 GERRNARPAI
-766 QVRPASRSELYYT
+766 YVRPASRSELYYT
-779 LDREEYGDRPT
+779 LEREEYGDRPT

-813 RDADGFEYIDD
+813 RDEDGFEYIDD

>member
-1 MKKVRNII
+1 MKRFRNII
-9 LGIIAAGMLTVA
+9 LGILAAGMLTVA
-21 VPVGGISAYA
+21 APVGGISAYA

-138 SKPGAATVKVKAPAS
+138 SKTGTASVKVKAPATS
-153 SSGEAALS
+153 SAEAALS
-161 SLKISPGKLSPAF
+161 SLKISPGTLSPAF
-174 SPDVT
+174 SPSVT
-179 AYTVQVGASVDKLAV
+179 SYTAQVGASVDKLAV

-217 NTVVCKVTAENGQT
+217 NTVVCKVTAEDGQT

-244 VDVPSDAETEAETEA
+244 VDVPSEAETEAETEA
-259 EAVETS
+259 VGTTP
-265 SVVTNG
+265 VVTNG

-302 YGGSEVQCGSGNDL
+302 YGGSEVQCGNGNDL
-316 TLLYLQSADGNGA
+316 TLLYLQGADGNGA
-329 FYIYMPESGA
+329 FYIYIPESGV

-349 AKSILVLPPDAS
+349 AKSILVLPPDES
-361 VQIPDGFVET
+361 VQIPDGFMET

-380 VQGWVWKSDEQQQYC
+380 VQGWVWKSDEQQKYC

-436 EEIVDQYN
+436 EEIVDKYN
-444 ALCKDY
+444 TLCRDY
-450 NIRFIM
+450 NIRFVM
-456 IAVLGV
+456 LAVLGV

-477 RKEWKEE
+477 RKEWREE
-484 AQAAGGRQRAK
+484 AQAAGGRQRGKRRPSSPNVRPAVDAQVK
-495 CRSSA
+495 RGTGCDRREDEEMAPARPAARSEKERMAADDRRRPSA
-500 ANVQPVANVRAERR
+500 ERMEEGRRSARQTREEDREIRPVRREWEGKRETQPVRR
-514 TERASQ
+514 TRDEEHASQ
-520 PNRRERT
+520 PVRRERSM
-527 TETGAVARTK
+527 EAAASADRTK
-537 RTPEER
+537 RMPE
-543 HSSGE
+543 
-548 REDSIPERRRREVD
+548 ERRRREAG
-562 QRSSDARETRVSQD
+562 SEN
-576 GERRAE
+576 
-582 RDRRE
+582 
-587 LTEEGRSERRR
+587 RSERVR
-598 RELTEEGRS
+598 RETSEESRPARVRREASEEERLQRTRRDAAEESRS
-607 ERRCRELAEKGR
+607 ERPR
-619 AERSQ
+619 
-624 REPIEEGRTERR
+624 RT
-636 RREPIE
+636 
-642 EGRAE
+642 
-647 RSRRESIEE
+647 S
-656 GRSERS
+656 
-662 RRESIEEE
+662 
-670 RSERS
+670 
-675 RREPAEET
+675 
-683 RSDRRHRALVGE
+683 
-695 DRSEGI
+695 
-701 RRDTAD
+701 AD
-707 GSRAGHDRRTVTE
+707 GSRAERERQAVAESRRTE
-720 ESRAE
+720 R
-725 KERTGTAKE
+725 ERTVSAKE
-734 SRTRRDYASSSAR
+734 SRPQRDYTPTSAH

-756 EERRNMRPTI
+756 GERRNARPAI

-790 RYESESERSR
+790 RYESETERSR

-813 RDADGFEYIDD
+813 RDEDGFEYIDD

>member
-1 MKKVRNII
+1 MKRFKNII
-9 LGIIAAGMLTVA
+9 LGILAAGMLTVA
-21 VPVGGISAYA
+21 APVGGISAYA

-90 VRLVGTMDSSSTK
+90 VRLVGTMDSNSTK

-138 SKPGAATVKVKAPAS
+138 SKTGTASVKVKAPATS
-153 SSGEAALS
+153 SAEAALS
-161 SLKISPGKLSPAF
+161 SLKISPGTLSPAF
-174 SPDVT
+174 SPNVT
-179 AYTVQVGASVDKLAV
+179 SYTAQVGASVDKLAV

-217 NTVVCKVTAENGQT
+217 NTVVCKVTAEDGQT

-244 VDVPSDAETEAETEA
+244 VDVPSEAETGAETEAVGT
-259 EAVETS
+259 TP
-265 SVVTNG
+265 VVTNG

-302 YGGSEVQCGSGNDL
+302 YGGSEVQCGNGNDL
-316 TLLYLQSADGNGA
+316 TLLYLQGADGNGA
-329 FYIYMPESGA
+329 FYIYIPESGV

-349 AKSILVLPPDAS
+349 AKSILVLPPDES
-361 VQIPDGFVET
+361 VQIPDGFMET

-380 VQGWVWKSDEQQQYC
+380 VQGWVWKSDEQQKYC

-436 EEIVDQYN
+436 EEIVDKYN
-444 ALCKDY
+444 ALCRDY
-450 NIRFIM
+450 NIRFVM
-456 IAVLGV
+456 LAVLGV

-477 RKEWKEE
+477 RKEWREE
-484 AQAAGGRQRAK
+484 TQAAGGRQRSK
-495 CRSSA
+495 RRPSSSNARPA
-500 ANVQPVANVRAERR
+500 ADARVKRGTGRDKREDGEMTPARPVARSEKERMAADDRRRPSAERMEEGRRSARR
-514 TERASQ
+514 TQETLETR
-520 PNRRERT
+520 PVRRERSM
-527 TETGAVARTK
+527 EAAASADRAK
-537 RTPEER
+537 RMPE
-543 HSSGE
+543 
-548 REDSIPERRRREVD
+548 ERRRRE
-562 QRSSDARETRVSQD
+562 
-576 GERRAE
+576 AE
-582 RDRRE
+582 SE
-587 LTEEGRSERRR
+587 NRSERVR
-598 RELTEEGRS
+598 REMPEESSPACVRREASEERLQRTRRDAAEESRS
-607 ERRCRELAEKGR
+607 ERPR
-619 AERSQ
+619 
-624 REPIEEGRTERR
+624 RT
-636 RREPIE
+636 
-642 EGRAE
+642 
-647 RSRRESIEE
+647 S
-656 GRSERS
+656 
-662 RRESIEEE
+662 
-670 RSERS
+670 
-675 RREPAEET
+675 
-683 RSDRRHRALVGE
+683 
-695 DRSEGI
+695 
-701 RRDTAD
+701 AD
-707 GSRAGHDRRTVTE
+707 GSRAERERQAVAESRRTE
-720 ESRAE
+720 RERAVS
-725 KERTGTAKE
+725 AKE
-734 SRTRRDYASSSAR
+734 SRLQRDYTPASAH

-756 EERRNMRPTI
+756 GERRNARPAI
-766 QVRPASRSELYYT
+766 YVRPASRSELYYT
-779 LDREEYGDRPT
+779 LEREEYGDRPT

-813 RDADGFEYIDD
+813 RDEDGFEYIDD

>member
-1 MKKVRNII
+1 MKRFKNII
-9 LGIIAAGMLTVA
+9 LGILAAGMLTVA
-21 VPVGGISAYA
+21 APVGGISAYA

-90 VRLVGTMDSSSTK
+90 VRLVGTMDSNSTK

-138 SKPGAATVKVKAPAS
+138 SKTGTASVKVKAPATS
-153 SSGEAALS
+153 SAEAALS
-161 SLKISPGKLSPAF
+161 SLKISPGTLSPAF
-174 SPDVT
+174 SPNVT
-179 AYTVQVGASVDKLAV
+179 SYTAQVGASVDKLAV

-217 NTVVCKVTAENGQT
+217 NTVVCKVTAEDGQT

-244 VDVPSDAETEAETEA
+244 VDVPSEAETGAETEAVGT
-259 EAVETS
+259 TP
-265 SVVTNG
+265 VVTNG

-302 YGGSEVQCGSGNDL
+302 YGGSEVQCGNGNDL
-316 TLLYLQSADGNGA
+316 TLLYLQGADGNGE
-329 FYIYMPESGA
+329 FYIYIPESGV

-349 AKSILVLPPDAS
+349 AKSILVLPPDES
-361 VQIPDGFVET
+361 VQIPDGFMET

-380 VQGWVWKSDEQQQYC
+380 VQGWVWKSDEQQKYC

-436 EEIVDQYN
+436 EEIVDKYN
-444 ALCKDY
+444 ALCRDY
-450 NIRFIM
+450 NIRFVM
-456 IAVLGV
+456 LAVLGV

-477 RKEWKEE
+477 RKEWREE
-484 AQAAGGRQRAK
+484 AQAAGGRQRSKRRPSSPNARPAA
-495 CRSSA
+495 RSEKERMA
-500 ANVQPVANVRAERR
+500 ADDRRRPSAERMEEGRRSARR
-514 TERASQ
+514 TQETLETR
-520 PNRRERT
+520 PVRREAAASADR
-527 TETGAVARTK
+527 AK
-537 RTPEER
+537 RMPE
-543 HSSGE
+543 
-548 REDSIPERRRREVD
+548 ERRRREAG
-562 QRSSDARETRVSQD
+562 SEN
-576 GERRAE
+576 
-582 RDRRE
+582 
-587 LTEEGRSERRR
+587 RSERVR
-598 RELTEEGRS
+598 REMPEESSPACVRREASEERLQRTRRDTAEESRS
-607 ERRCRELAEKGR
+607 ERPR
-619 AERSQ
+619 
-624 REPIEEGRTERR
+624 RT
-636 RREPIE
+636 
-642 EGRAE
+642 
-647 RSRRESIEE
+647 S
-656 GRSERS
+656 
-662 RRESIEEE
+662 
-670 RSERS
+670 
-675 RREPAEET
+675 
-683 RSDRRHRALVGE
+683 
-695 DRSEGI
+695 
-701 RRDTAD
+701 AD
-707 GSRAGHDRRTVTE
+707 GSRAERERQAVAESRRTE
-720 ESRAE
+720 RERAVS
-725 KERTGTAKE
+725 AKE
-734 SRTRRDYASSSAR
+734 SRLQRDYTPASAH

-756 EERRNMRPTI
+756 GERRNARPAI
-766 QVRPASRSELYYT
+766 YVRPASRSELYYT
-779 LDREEYGDRPT
+779 LEREEYGDRPT

-813 RDADGFEYIDD
+813 RDEDGFEYIDD

>member
-1 MKKVRNII
+1 MKRFRNII
-9 LGIIAAGMLTVA
+9 LGILAAGMLTVA
-21 VPVGGISAYA
+21 APVGGISAYA

-138 SKPGAATVKVKAPAS
+138 SKTGTASVKVKAPATS
-153 SSGEAALS
+153 SAEAALS
-161 SLKISPGKLSPAF
+161 SLKISPGTLSPAF
-174 SPDVT
+174 SPNVT
-179 AYTVQVGASVDKLAV
+179 SYTAQVGASVDKLAV

-217 NTVVCKVTAENGQT
+217 NTVVCKVTAEDGQT

-244 VDVPSDAETEAETEA
+244 VDVPSEAETEAETEA
-259 EAVETS
+259 VGTTP
-265 SVVTNG
+265 VVTNG

-302 YGGSEVQCGSGNDL
+302 YGGSEVQCGNGNDL
-316 TLLYLQSADGNGA
+316 TLLYLQGADGNGA
-329 FYIYMPESGA
+329 FYIYIPESGV

-349 AKSILVLPPDAS
+349 AKSILVLPPDES
-361 VQIPDGFVET
+361 VQIPDGFMET

-380 VQGWVWKSDEQQQYC
+380 VQGWVWKSDEQQKYC

-436 EEIVDQYN
+436 EEIVDKYN
-444 ALCKDY
+444 ALCRDY
-450 NIRFIM
+450 NIRFVIL
-456 IAVLGV
+456 AVLGV

-477 RKEWKEE
+477 RKEWREE
-484 AQAAGGRQRAK
+484 AQAAGGRQRGKHRPSSPNARPAADARVK
-495 CRSSA
+495 RGTGRDRREDEEMAPARPAARSEKERMAADDRRRPSA
-500 ANVQPVANVRAERR
+500 ERMEEGRRSARQTREEDREIRPVRREWEGERETQPVRR
-514 TERASQ
+514 TRDEEHASQ
-520 PNRRERT
+520 PVRRERSM
-527 TETGAVARTK
+527 EAAASADRTK
-537 RTPEER
+537 RMPE
-543 HSSGE
+543 
-548 REDSIPERRRREVD
+548 ERRRREAGSEN
-562 QRSSDARETRVSQD
+562 RSGRVRRETSEESRPARV
-576 GERRAE
+576 
-582 RDRRE
+582 RRE
-587 LTEEGRSERRR
+587 ASEEERLQRTRRDAAEESRSERPRR
-598 RELTEEGRS
+598 TS
-607 ERRCRELAEKGR
+607 
-619 AERSQ
+619 
-624 REPIEEGRTERR
+624 
-636 RREPIE
+636 
-642 EGRAE
+642 
-647 RSRRESIEE
+647 
-656 GRSERS
+656 
-662 RRESIEEE
+662 
-670 RSERS
+670 
-675 RREPAEET
+675 
-683 RSDRRHRALVGE
+683 
-695 DRSEGI
+695 
-701 RRDTAD
+701 AD
-707 GSRAGHDRRTVTE
+707 GSRAEREHQAVAESRRTE
-720 ESRAE
+720 R
-725 KERTGTAKE
+725 ERTVSAKE
-734 SRTRRDYASSSAR
+734 SRPQRDYTPASAH

-756 EERRNMRPTI
+756 GERRNARPAI

-805 KARLERDR
+805 KARLEWDR
-813 RDADGFEYIDD
+813 RDEDGFEYIDD

>member
-1 MKKVRNII
+1 MKKFKNII
-9 LGIIAAGMLTVA
+9 LGILAAGMLTVA
-21 VPVGGISAYA
+21 APVGGISAYA

-90 VRLVGTMDSSSTK
+90 VRLVGTMDSNSTK

-138 SKPGAATVKVKAPAS
+138 SKTGTASVKVKAPATS
-153 SSGEAALS
+153 SAEAALS
-161 SLKISPGKLSPAF
+161 SLKISPGTLSPAF
-174 SPDVT
+174 SPNVT
-179 AYTVQVGASVDKLAV
+179 SYTAQVGASVDKLAV

-217 NTVVCKVTAENGQT
+217 NTVVCKVTAEDGQT

-244 VDVPSDAETEAETEA
+244 VDVPSEAETGAETEAVGT
-259 EAVETS
+259 TP
-265 SVVTNG
+265 VVKNG

-302 YGGSEVQCGSGNDL
+302 YGGSEVQCGNGNDL
-316 TLLYLQSADGNGA
+316 TLLYLQGADGNGA
-329 FYIYMPESGA
+329 FYIYIPESGV

-349 AKSILVLPPDAS
+349 AKSILVLPPDES
-361 VQIPDGFVET
+361 VQIPDGFMET

-380 VQGWVWKSDEQQQYC
+380 VQGWVWKSDEQQKYC

-436 EEIVDQYN
+436 EEIVDKYN
-444 ALCKDY
+444 ALCRDY
-450 NIRFIM
+450 NIRFVM
-456 IAVLGV
+456 LAVLGV

-477 RKEWKEE
+477 RKEWREE
-484 AQAAGGRQRAK
+484 ARAAGGRQRSKRRPSSPNARPAADARVK
-495 CRSSA
+495 RGTGRDKREDGEMMPARPAARSEKERMA
-500 ANVQPVANVRAERR
+500 ADDRRRPSAERMEEGRRSARR
-514 TERASQ
+514 TQETLETRPVRREREEERETPPVRRTRDEEHASQ
-520 PNRRERT
+520 PVRRERSM
-527 TETGAVARTK
+527 EAAASADRAK
-537 RTPEER
+537 RMPE
-543 HSSGE
+543 
-548 REDSIPERRRREVD
+548 ERRRREAG
-562 QRSSDARETRVSQD
+562 SEN
-576 GERRAE
+576 
-582 RDRRE
+582 
-587 LTEEGRSERRR
+587 RSERVR
-598 RELTEEGRS
+598 REMPEESSPACVRREASEEERLQRTRRDAAEESRS
-607 ERRCRELAEKGR
+607 ERPR
-619 AERSQ
+619 
-624 REPIEEGRTERR
+624 RT
-636 RREPIE
+636 
-642 EGRAE
+642 
-647 RSRRESIEE
+647 S
-656 GRSERS
+656 
-662 RRESIEEE
+662 
-670 RSERS
+670 
-675 RREPAEET
+675 
-683 RSDRRHRALVGE
+683 
-695 DRSEGI
+695 
-701 RRDTAD
+701 AD
-707 GSRAGHDRRTVTE
+707 GSRAERERQAVAESRRTE
-720 ESRAE
+720 RERAVS
-725 KERTGTAKE
+725 AKE
-734 SRTRRDYASSSAR
+734 SRLQRDYTPASAH

-756 EERRNMRPTI
+756 GERRNARPAI
-766 QVRPASRSELYYT
+766 YVRPASRSELYYT
-779 LDREEYGDRPT
+779 LEREEYGDRPT

-813 RDADGFEYIDD
+813 RDEDGFEYIDD

>member
-1 MKKVRNII
+1 MKRFKNII
-9 LGIIAAGMLTVA
+9 LGILAAGMLTVA
-21 VPVGGISAYA
+21 APVGGISAYA

-90 VRLVGTMDSSSTK
+90 VRLVGTMDSNSTK

-138 SKPGAATVKVKAPAS
+138 SKTGTASVKVKAPATS
-153 SSGEAALS
+153 SAEAALS
-161 SLKISPGKLSPAF
+161 SLKISPGTLSPAF
-174 SPDVT
+174 SPNVT
-179 AYTVQVGASVDKLAV
+179 SYTAQVGASVDKLAV

-217 NTVVCKVTAENGQT
+217 NTVVCKVTAEDGQT

-244 VDVPSDAETEAETEA
+244 VDVPSEAETGAETEAVGT
-259 EAVETS
+259 TP
-265 SVVTNG
+265 VVTNG

-302 YGGSEVQCGSGNDL
+302 YGGSEVQCGNGNDL
-316 TLLYLQSADGNGA
+316 TLLYLQGADGNGE
-329 FYIYMPESGA
+329 FYIYIPESGV

-349 AKSILVLPPDAS
+349 AKSILVLPPDES
-361 VQIPDGFVET
+361 VQIPDGFMET

-380 VQGWVWKSDEQQQYC
+380 VQGWVWKSDEQQKYC

-436 EEIVDQYN
+436 EEIVDKYN
-444 ALCKDY
+444 ALCRDY
-450 NIRFIM
+450 NIRFVM
-456 IAVLGV
+456 LAVLGV

-477 RKEWKEE
+477 RKEWREE
-484 AQAAGGRQRAK
+484 AQAAGGRQRSKRRPSSPNARPAA
-495 CRSSA
+495 RSEKERMA
-500 ANVQPVANVRAERR
+500 ADDRRRPSAERMEEGRRSARR
-514 TERASQ
+514 TQETLETR
-520 PNRRERT
+520 PVRRERSM
-527 TETGAVARTK
+527 EAAASADRAK
-537 RTPEER
+537 RMPE
-543 HSSGE
+543 
-548 REDSIPERRRREVD
+548 ERRRREAG
-562 QRSSDARETRVSQD
+562 SEN
-576 GERRAE
+576 
-582 RDRRE
+582 
-587 LTEEGRSERRR
+587 RSERVR
-598 RELTEEGRS
+598 REMPEESSPACVRREASEERLQRTRRDTAEESRS
-607 ERRCRELAEKGR
+607 ERPR
-619 AERSQ
+619 
-624 REPIEEGRTERR
+624 RT
-636 RREPIE
+636 
-642 EGRAE
+642 
-647 RSRRESIEE
+647 S
-656 GRSERS
+656 
-662 RRESIEEE
+662 
-670 RSERS
+670 
-675 RREPAEET
+675 
-683 RSDRRHRALVGE
+683 
-695 DRSEGI
+695 
-701 RRDTAD
+701 AD
-707 GSRAGHDRRTVTE
+707 GSRAERERQAVAESRRTE
-720 ESRAE
+720 RERAVS
-725 KERTGTAKE
+725 AKE
-734 SRTRRDYASSSAR
+734 SRLQRDYTPASAH

-756 EERRNMRPTI
+756 GERRNARPAI
-766 QVRPASRSELYYT
+766 YVRPASRSELYYT
-779 LDREEYGDRPT
+779 LEREEYGDRPT

-813 RDADGFEYIDD
+813 RDEDGFEYIDD